1 MHGILQI
8 GIITF
13 FCHSLYVVFLRHSS
27 MKARKSMKKRFVSLL
42 VALSITLTFLPIG
55 AVAAPTNEIIQ
66 GNLKYT
72 VNNYTVN
79 DGGESVTV
87 SGISESTSE
96 KPTHLTI
103 ESSISSN
110 GKNYT
115 VTEIG
120 NWAFEE
126 WNTLTEVTLPHTVEI
141 IGFQAFFNCSNLT
154 NVTIPEGVRKIG
166 QIAFNGCSQLTS
178 ITIPGTIEVMTMAF
192 SGNTALSHVTLT
204 NGISE
209 ISSSAFEGCTGL
221 TEVEIPASVNEI
233 RQDAFNGCTN
243 LSDVKYNGHKTDW
256 DKVTVKTGNDTLTS
270 KVQYLCDINF
280 DLDGGTVNGSDTM
293 ATQTVYSNEKLGTA
307 KCYQNDQTFKIPIA
321 PQKEGY
327 TFLGWYQQDATAPT
341 DPAEYVASDNV
352 TFTAK
357 WSQIYDV
364 AFDANANG
372 DTVTR
377 MPSTQKVPE
386 TTTASLP
393 TITPQRTGYDFDG
406 WYTQAEGGT
415 KYTFTEAVSSNITL
429 YAHWNA
435 HSHTVTLENDEN
447 KETNSY
453 DYGSSVSV
461 PTPTKK
467 TGYNFNHWEV
477 TVPDGETAPSLNGPD
492 ENGNYS
498 FSMPDYD
505 IILTA
510 KWTQKDVI
518 DPDVDLKF
526 DAATGEVTSNN
537 PQVNADDII
546 NRKFYD
552 DKGNEV
558 PGEKLNDRG
567 LPMEP
572 GDYIVKVDVKETEKT
587 APANQITGNQIKWSY
602 NVPQEEEKVTYTL
615 SLLGG
620 IAKVNGKDTTI
631 NDNGDITI
639 EKGATVEVTF
649 DKSILSDAQTFDQWT
664 IKPASVLNA
673 VDPKAETITFTM
685 PGENVI
691 IEAMTKDASIEEE
704 PNILGTTLIIGTA
717 AAGTAVLAY
726 QTYQLGTEF
735 YLICTLPTGTAIPTN
750 RGELAELVWN
760 NAGKPEPA
768 AVLNANATE
777 TDKAITWAVENDLLK
792 AAKNNGETYEA
803 TDPVSR
809 TEVIKAWNQVQAFKK

>member
-1 MHGILQI
+1 
-8 GIITF
+8 
-13 FCHSLYVVFLRHSS
+13 
-27 MKARKSMKKRFVSLL
+27 MKKRFVSLL

-55 AVAAPTNEIIQ
+55 AVAAAPIKFTN

-72 VNNYTVN
+72 VNA
-79 DGGESVTV
+79 DGESVTV
-87 SGISESTSE
+87 SGTLRN
-96 KPTHLTI
+96 PTQLNI
-103 ESSISSN
+103 ESSILYN
-110 GKNYT
+110 GTNYT
-115 VTEIG
+115 VTKIAT
-120 NWAFEE
+120 WAFYDAR
-126 WNTLTEVTLPHTVEI
+126 NTLTEVTLPNTVDEI
-141 IGFQAFFNCSNLT
+141 EYQAFFNCSNLT
-154 NVTIPEGVRKIG
+154 KVIIPEGVRKIG
-166 QIAFNGCSQLTS
+166 QAAFYGCSQLTS
-178 ITIPGTIEVMTMAF
+178 ITIPSTITNMDTAF

-204 NGISE
+204 NGISN
-209 ISSSAFEGCTGL
+209 ISNMAFKGCTGL
-221 TEVEIPASVNEI
+221 AEIKVPISVEQICPG
-233 RQDAFNGCTN
+233 AFNGCTNLKRVLLEKNIKTINVNAFKDCTN
-243 LSDVKYNGHKTDW
+243 LSDVKYNGYKTDW
-256 DKVTVKTGNDTLTS
+256 DKVTVNTTGNDTLTN

-280 DLDGGTVNGSDTM
+280 DLNGGTINGSGTM
-293 ATQTVYSNEKLGTA
+293 DKQTVYSNEKLGTA
-307 KCYQNDQTFKIPIA
+307 SV
-321 PQKEGY
+321 
-327 TFLGWYQQDATAPT
+327 PT
-341 DPAEYVASDNV
+341 TP
-352 TFTAK
+352 
-357 WSQIYDV
+357 
-364 AFDANANG
+364 
-372 DTVTR
+372 
-377 MPSTQKVPE
+377 
-386 TTTASLP
+386 
-393 TITPQRTGYDFDG
+393 PQRTGYTFLG

-447 KETNSY
+447 KKTNSY

-505 IILTA
+505 ITLTA

-526 DAATGEVTSNN
+526 DAVTGEVTSNN
-537 PQVNADDII
+537 TQVNADDII

-567 LPMEP
+567 LPTEP
-572 GDYIVKVDVKETEKT
+572 GDYIVKVDVKETENT

-602 NVPQEEEKVTYTL
+602 NVPQKEEKVTYTL

-620 IAKVNGKDTTI
+620 IAKVNGKDATI

-673 VDPKAETITFTM
+673 VEPKAETITFTM

-735 YLICTLPTGTAIPTN
+735 YLICALPTGTAIPTN

-777 TDKAITWAVENDLLK
+777 TDKAIAWAVENDLLK

-809 TEVIKAWNQVQAFKK
+809 TEVIKAWNQVQTFKK

>member
-1 MHGILQI
+1 
-8 GIITF
+8 
-13 FCHSLYVVFLRHSS
+13 
-27 MKARKSMKKRFVSLL
+27 MKKRFVSLL
-42 VALSITLTFLPIG
+42 VALSITLTFLPMG
-55 AVAAPTNEIIQ
+55 AVAAAPIKFTD
-66 GNLKYT
+66 GNLIYT
-72 VNNYTVN
+72 VNA
-79 DGGESVTV
+79 DGQSVTV
-87 SGISESTSE
+87 SGTSGS
-96 KPTHLTI
+96 PTQLTI
-103 ESSISSN
+103 ESSISYKD
-110 GKNYT
+110 KNYT
-115 VTEIG
+115 VTKIAM
-120 NWAFEE
+120 WAF
-126 WNTLTEVTLPHTVEI
+126 NKCNSLTEVTIPNTVIEI
-141 IGFQAFFNCSNLT
+141 DYQAFYYCPNLKK
-154 NVTIPEGVRKIG
+154 VTIHEGVKTIG
-166 QIAFNGCSQLTS
+166 QTAFIGCTQLTS
-178 ITIPGTIEVMTMAF
+178 ITIPSTITDMDQAF

-204 NGISE
+204 NGISN
-209 ISSSAFEGCTGL
+209 ISNMAFKGCTGL
-221 TEVEIPASVNEI
+221 TEIKVPISVEQICPG
-233 RQDAFNGCTN
+233 AFNGCTNLKSVLLEKNIKIINVNAFKDCTN
-243 LSDVKYNGHKTDW
+243 LSDVKYNGYKTDW
-256 DKVTVKTGNDTLTS
+256 DKVTVNTTGNDTLTS

-280 DLDGGTVNGSDTM
+280 DLNGGTINGSGTM
-293 ATQTVYSNEKLGTA
+293 DKQTVYSNKKLGTA
-307 KCYQNDQTFKIPIA
+307 S
-321 PQKEGY
+321 
-327 TFLGWYQQDATAPT
+327 
-341 DPAEYVASDNV
+341 V
-352 TFTAK
+352 
-357 WSQIYDV
+357 
-364 AFDANANG
+364 
-372 DTVTR
+372 
-377 MPSTQKVPE
+377 
-386 TTTASLP
+386 P

-415 KYTFTEAVSSNITL
+415 KYTFTEAVSSNIIL

-447 KETNSY
+447 KKTNSY

-477 TVPDGETAPSLNGPD
+477 TVPDGETASSLNGPD

-505 IILTA
+505 ITLTA

-526 DAATGEVTSNN
+526 DAVTGEVTSNN
-537 PQVNADDII
+537 TQVNADDII

-567 LPMEP
+567 LPTEP
-572 GDYIVKVDVKETEKT
+572 GDYIVKVDVKETENT

-602 NVPQEEEKVTYTL
+602 NVPQKEEKVTYTL

-620 IAKVNGKDTTI
+620 IAKVNGKDATI

-673 VDPKAETITFTM
+673 VEPKAETITFTM

-735 YLICTLPTGTAIPTN
+735 YLICALPTGTAIPTT
-750 RGELAELVWN
+750 RGELAALVWN

-777 TDKAITWAVENDLLK
+777 TDKAIAWAVENDLLK

>member
-1 MHGILQI
+1 
-8 GIITF
+8 
-13 FCHSLYVVFLRHSS
+13 
-27 MKARKSMKKRFVSLL
+27 MKKRFVSLL
-42 VALSITLTFLPIG
+42 VALSITLTFLPMG

-79 DGGESVTV
+79 DDGESVTV
-87 SGISESTSE
+87 SGTSESTSE
-96 KPTHLTI
+96 KPTQLNI

-120 NWAFEE
+120 NWAFKE
-126 WNTLTEVTLPHTVEI
+126 WNTLTEVTLPNTVEI

-154 NVTIPEGVRKIG
+154 KVIIPEGVRKIG
-166 QIAFNGCSQLTS
+166 QNAFNGCSQLTS
-178 ITIPGTIEVMTMAF
+178 ITIPSTIENMNTAF

-209 ISSSAFEGCTGL
+209 ISYSAFEGCTGL
-221 TEVEIPASVNEI
+221 TEVEIPSSVNKI

-256 DKVTVKTGNDTLTS
+256 DKVTVETGNDTLTS
-270 KVQYLCDINF
+270 KVRYLCDINF
-280 DLDGGTVNGSDTM
+280 DLNGGTINGSGTIDK
-293 ATQTVYSNEKLGTA
+293 QTVYSNEKLGTA
-307 KCYQNDQTFKIPIA
+307 S
-321 PQKEGY
+321 
-327 TFLGWYQQDATAPT
+327 
-341 DPAEYVASDNV
+341 V
-352 TFTAK
+352 
-357 WSQIYDV
+357 
-364 AFDANANG
+364 
-372 DTVTR
+372 
-377 MPSTQKVPE
+377 
-386 TTTASLP
+386 P

-415 KYTFTEAVSSNITL
+415 KYTFTEAVSSNIIL

-447 KETNSY
+447 KKTNSY

-505 IILTA
+505 ITLTA

-526 DAATGEVTSNN
+526 DAVTGEVTSNN
-537 PQVNADDII
+537 TQVNADDII

-567 LPMEP
+567 LPTEP
-572 GDYIVKVDVKETEKT
+572 GDYIVKVDVKETENT

-602 NVPQEEEKVTYTL
+602 NVPQKEEKVTYTL

-620 IAKVNGKDTTI
+620 IAKVNGKDATI

-673 VDPKAETITFTM
+673 VEPKAETITFTM

-735 YLICTLPTGTAIPTN
+735 YLICALPTGTAIPTN

-777 TDKAITWAVENDLLK
+777 TDKAIAWAVENDLLK

>member
-13 FCHSLYVVFLRHSS
+13 FCHSLYVVFLRHQSL
-27 MKARKSMKKRFVSLL
+27 KAGKSMKKRFVSLL

-55 AVAAPTNEIIQ
+55 AVAAAPIKI

-72 VNNYTVN
+72 VNA
-79 DGGESVTV
+79 DGKSVTV
-87 SGISESTSE
+87 SGTSRNP
-96 KPTHLTI
+96 KQLTI
-103 ESSISSN
+103 ESSISDGN
-110 GKNYT
+110 GNSYT
-115 VTEIG
+115 VTKIG
-120 NWAFEE
+120 MGAF
-126 WNTLTEVTLPHTVEI
+126 NSTLEEVTLPPTLDEI
-141 IGFQAFFNCSNLT
+141 EDSAFFKCSSLT
-154 NVTIPEGVRKIG
+154 EITIPEGVTKIG
-166 QIAFNGCSQLTS
+166 TNAFYGCSQLTS
-178 ITIPGTIEVMTMAF
+178 ITIPSTIKNMDTAF
-192 SGNTALSHVTLT
+192 PSNPKLSQVTLT
-204 NGISE
+204 NGIYR
-209 ISSSAFEGCTGL
+209 ISSSAFKDCTGL
-221 TEVEIPASVNEI
+221 TEIKIPTSVYEICS
-233 RQDAFNGCTN
+233 DAFNGCTGLTSVTLEKGIN
-243 LSDVKYNGHKTDW
+243 IINRNAFKDCTKLNDVKYNGHKTDW
-256 DKVTVKTGNDTLTS
+256 ENVRVNIAGNDTLTS
-270 KVQYLCDINF
+270 RVQYLCDINF
-280 DLDGGTVNGSDTM
+280 DLNGGTINGSSTM

-307 KCYQNDQTFKIPIA
+307 KCYPNDQPFVVPTDPVR
-321 PQKEGY
+321 EGY
-327 TFLGWYQQDATAPT
+327 TFL
-341 DPAEYVASDNV
+341 
-352 TFTAK
+352 
-357 WSQIYDV
+357 
-364 AFDANANG
+364 
-372 DTVTR
+372 
-377 MPSTQKVPE
+377 
-386 TTTASLP
+386 
-393 TITPQRTGYDFDG
+393 G

-447 KETNSY
+447 KEMNSY

-505 IILTA
+505 ITLTA

-537 PQVNADDII
+537 TQVNADDII

-567 LPMEP
+567 LPTEP

-587 APANQITGNQIKWSY
+587 APANQVTGNQIKWSY
-602 NVPQEEEKVTYTL
+602 NVPQKEEKVTYTL

-735 YLICTLPTGTAIPTN
+735 YLICALPTGTAIPTN

-777 TDKAITWAVENDLLK
+777 TDKAIAWAVENDLLK

>member
-13 FCHSLYVVFLRHSS
+13 FCHSLYVVFLRHQS
-27 MKARKSMKKRFVSLL
+27 MKAGKSMKKRFVSLL

-55 AVAAPTNEIIQ
+55 AVAAAPIKI

-72 VNNYTVN
+72 VNA
-79 DGGESVTV
+79 DGKSVTV
-87 SGISESTSE
+87 SGTSRNP
-96 KPTHLTI
+96 KQLTI
-103 ESSISSN
+103 ESSISDGN
-110 GKNYT
+110 GNSYT
-115 VTEIG
+115 VTKIG
-120 NWAFEE
+120 MGAF
-126 WNTLTEVTLPHTVEI
+126 NSTLEEVTLPPTLDEI
-141 IGFQAFFNCSNLT
+141 EDSAFFKCSSLT
-154 NVTIPEGVRKIG
+154 EITIPEGVTKIG
-166 QIAFNGCSQLTS
+166 TNAFYGCSQLTS
-178 ITIPGTIEVMTMAF
+178 ITIPSTIKNMDTAF
-192 SGNTALSHVTLT
+192 PSNPKLSQVTLT
-204 NGISE
+204 NGIYR
-209 ISSSAFEGCTGL
+209 ISSSAFKDCTGL
-221 TEVEIPASVNEI
+221 TEIKIPTSVYEICS
-233 RQDAFNGCTN
+233 DAFNGCTGLTSVTLEKGIN
-243 LSDVKYNGHKTDW
+243 IINRNAFKDCTKLNDVKYNGHKTDW
-256 DKVTVKTGNDTLTS
+256 ENVRVNIAGNDTLTS
-270 KVQYLCDINF
+270 RVQYLCDINF
-280 DLDGGTVNGSDTM
+280 DLNGGTINGSSTM

-307 KCYQNDQTFKIPIA
+307 KCYPNDQPFVVPTDPVR
-321 PQKEGY
+321 EGY
-327 TFLGWYQQDATAPT
+327 TFL
-341 DPAEYVASDNV
+341 
-352 TFTAK
+352 
-357 WSQIYDV
+357 
-364 AFDANANG
+364 
-372 DTVTR
+372 
-377 MPSTQKVPE
+377 
-386 TTTASLP
+386 
-393 TITPQRTGYDFDG
+393 G

-505 IILTA
+505 ITLTA
-510 KWTQKDVI
+510 KWTQKNVI

-537 PQVNADDII
+537 AKVNADDII

-567 LPMEP
+567 LPTEP
-572 GDYIVKVDVKETEKT
+572 GDYIVKVDVKETENT

-602 NVPQEEEKVTYTL
+602 KVPQKEEKVTYTL

-631 NDNGDITI
+631 NDNGNITI

-735 YLICTLPTGTAIPTN
+735 YLICALPTGTAIPTN

>member
-13 FCHSLYVVFLRHSS
+13 FCHSLYVVFLRHQS
-27 MKARKSMKKRFVSLL
+27 MKAGKSMKKRFVSLL

-55 AVAAPTNEIIQ
+55 AVAATKITKE
-66 GNLKYT
+66 NLKYT
-72 VNNYTVN
+72 VNA
-79 DGGESVTV
+79 DGKSVTV
-87 SGISESTSE
+87 SGTSRNP
-96 KPTHLTI
+96 KQLTI
-103 ESSISSN
+103 ESSISDGN
-110 GKNYT
+110 GNSYT
-115 VTEIG
+115 VTKIG
-120 NWAFEE
+120 MGAF
-126 WNTLTEVTLPHTVEI
+126 NSTLEEVTLPPTLDEI
-141 IGFQAFFNCSNLT
+141 EDSAFFKCSSLT
-154 NVTIPEGVRKIG
+154 EITIPEGVTKIG
-166 QIAFNGCSQLTS
+166 TNAFYGCSQLTS
-178 ITIPGTIEVMTMAF
+178 ITIPSTIKNMDTAF
-192 SGNTALSHVTLT
+192 PSNPKLSQVTLT
-204 NGISE
+204 NGIYR
-209 ISSSAFEGCTGL
+209 ISSSAFKDCTGL
-221 TEVEIPASVNEI
+221 TEIKIPTSVYEICS
-233 RQDAFNGCTN
+233 DAFNGCTGLTSVTLEKGIN
-243 LSDVKYNGHKTDW
+243 IINRNAFKDCTKLNDVKYNGHKTDW
-256 DKVTVKTGNDTLTS
+256 ENVRVNIAGNDTLTS

-280 DLDGGTVNGSDTM
+280 DLNGGTINGSSTM

-307 KCYQNDQTFKIPIA
+307 KCYPNGQPFVVPSDPVR
-321 PQKEGY
+321 EGY
-327 TFLGWYQQDATAPT
+327 TFL
-341 DPAEYVASDNV
+341 
-352 TFTAK
+352 
-357 WSQIYDV
+357 
-364 AFDANANG
+364 
-372 DTVTR
+372 
-377 MPSTQKVPE
+377 
-386 TTTASLP
+386 
-393 TITPQRTGYDFDG
+393 G

-447 KETNSY
+447 KKTNSY

-505 IILTA
+505 ITLTA

-526 DAATGEVTSNN
+526 DAVTGEVTSNTAN
-537 PQVNADDII
+537 INADDII
-546 NRKFYD
+546 NKKFYD
-552 DKGNEV
+552 EKGNEV
-558 PGEKLNDRG
+558 PSEKLNDRG
-567 LPMEP
+567 LPTEP
-572 GDYIVKVDVKETEKT
+572 GDYIVKVDVKETENT
-587 APANQITGNQIKWSY
+587 APANQVTGHQIKWSY
-602 NVPQEEEKVTYTL
+602 NVPQKEEKVTYTL

-664 IKPASVLNA
+664 IKPASVLNS

-777 TDKAITWAVENDLLK
+777 TDKAIAWAVENDLLK

-809 TEVIKAWNQVQAFKK
+809 TEVIKTWNQVQAFKK

>member
-13 FCHSLYVVFLRHSS
+13 FCHSLYVVFLRHQS
-27 MKARKSMKKRFVSLL
+27 MKAGKSMKKRFVSLL

-55 AVAAPTNEIIQ
+55 AVAATPIKI

-72 VNNYTVN
+72 VNA
-79 DGGESVTV
+79 DGESVTV
-87 SGISESTSE
+87 SGTSGN
-96 KPTHLTI
+96 PTQLNI

-110 GKNYT
+110 GRNYT
-115 VTEIG
+115 VTEIAT
-120 NWAFEE
+120 WAFNKC
-126 WNTLTEVTLPHTVEI
+126 NTLTEVTLPNTVDEI
-141 IGFQAFFNCSNLT
+141 GYQAFFNCSNLT
-154 NVTIPEGVRKIG
+154 NVTIPEGVTKIG
-166 QIAFNGCSQLTS
+166 QAAFYGCSQLTS
-178 ITIPGTIEVMTMAF
+178 ITIPSTITDMDTAF
-192 SGNTALSHVTLT
+192 SGNTALSQVTLT
-204 NGISE
+204 NGIPK
-209 ISSSAFEGCTGL
+209 ISSHAFERCTEL
-221 TEVEIPASVNEI
+221 REIKVPISVDEI
-233 RQDAFNGCTN
+233 CPFAFNGCTN
-243 LSDVKYNGHKTDW
+243 LKSVLLEKNINIINSNAFKDCTELNDVKYNGYKADW
-256 DKVTVKTGNDTLTS
+256 DKVTVNKTGNDTLTR

-280 DLDGGTVNGSDTM
+280 DLNGGTINGSDTM
-293 ATQTVYSNEKLGTA
+293 ETQTVYSNEKLGTA
-307 KCYQNDQTFKIPIA
+307 KCYPNGQPFVVPTDPVR
-321 PQKEGY
+321 EGY
-327 TFLGWYQQDATAPT
+327 TFL
-341 DPAEYVASDNV
+341 
-352 TFTAK
+352 
-357 WSQIYDV
+357 
-364 AFDANANG
+364 
-372 DTVTR
+372 
-377 MPSTQKVPE
+377 
-386 TTTASLP
+386 
-393 TITPQRTGYDFDG
+393 G

-505 IILTA
+505 ITLTA

-537 PQVNADDII
+537 TQVNADDII

-567 LPMEP
+567 LPTEP
-572 GDYIVKVDVKETEKT
+572 GDYIVKVDVKETENT

-735 YLICTLPTGTAIPTN
+735 YLICALPTGTAIPTN

-777 TDKAITWAVENDLLK
+777 TDKAIAWAVENDLLK

>member
-13 FCHSLYVVFLRHSS
+13 FCHSLYVVFLRHQS
-27 MKARKSMKKRFVSLL
+27 MKAGKSMKKRFVSLL

-55 AVAAPTNEIIQ
+55 AVAATPIKI

-72 VNNYTVN
+72 VNA
-79 DGGESVTV
+79 DGESVTV
-87 SGISESTSE
+87 SGTSGN
-96 KPTHLTI
+96 PTQLNI

-110 GKNYT
+110 GRNYT
-115 VTEIG
+115 VTEIAT
-120 NWAFEE
+120 WAFNKC
-126 WNTLTEVTLPHTVEI
+126 NTLTEVTLPNTVDEI
-141 IGFQAFFNCSNLT
+141 GYQAFFNCSNLT
-154 NVTIPEGVRKIG
+154 NVTIPEGVTKIG
-166 QIAFNGCSQLTS
+166 QAAFYGCSQLTS
-178 ITIPGTIEVMTMAF
+178 ITIPSTITDMDTAF
-192 SGNTALSHVTLT
+192 SGNTALSQVTLT
-204 NGISE
+204 NGIPK
-209 ISSSAFEGCTGL
+209 ISSHAFERCTEL
-221 TEVEIPASVNEI
+221 REIKVPISVDEI
-233 RQDAFNGCTN
+233 CPFAFNGCTN
-243 LSDVKYNGHKTDW
+243 LKSVLLEKNINIINSNAFKDCTELNDVKYNGYKADW
-256 DKVTVKTGNDTLTS
+256 DKVTVNKTGNDTLTR

-280 DLDGGTVNGSDTM
+280 DLNGGTINGSDTM
-293 ATQTVYSNEKLGTA
+293 ETQTVYSNEKLGTA
-307 KCYQNDQTFKIPIA
+307 KCYPNGQPFVVPTDPVR
-321 PQKEGY
+321 EGY
-327 TFLGWYQQDATAPT
+327 TFL
-341 DPAEYVASDNV
+341 
-352 TFTAK
+352 
-357 WSQIYDV
+357 
-364 AFDANANG
+364 
-372 DTVTR
+372 
-377 MPSTQKVPE
+377 
-386 TTTASLP
+386 
-393 TITPQRTGYDFDG
+393 G

-505 IILTA
+505 ITLTA

-537 PQVNADDII
+537 TQVNADDII

-552 DKGNEV
+552 DKENEV

-567 LPMEP
+567 LPTEP
-572 GDYIVKVDVKETEKT
+572 GDYIVKVDVKETENT

-639 EKGATVEVTF
+639 EKGATVEVAF

-735 YLICTLPTGTAIPTN
+735 YLICALPTGTAIPTN

-777 TDKAITWAVENDLLK
+777 TDKAIAWAVENDLLK

>member
-1 MHGILQI
+1 
-8 GIITF
+8 
-13 FCHSLYVVFLRHSS
+13 
-27 MKARKSMKKRFVSLL
+27 MKKRFISLL
-42 VALSITLTFLPIG
+42 VALSITLTFLPMG
-55 AVAAPTNEIIQ
+55 AVAATKITK
-66 GNLKYT
+66 GNLKYI
-72 VNNYTVN
+72 VNA
-79 DGGESVTV
+79 DGKSVTV
-87 SGISESTSE
+87 SGTSG
-96 KPTHLTI
+96 KPTQLTI
-103 ESSISSN
+103 ESSISDN
-110 GKNYT
+110 GTNYT
-115 VTEIG
+115 VTKIAM
-120 NWAFEE
+120 WAF
-126 WNTLTEVTLPHTVEI
+126 NKCNSLTEVTIPNTVIEI
-141 IGFQAFFNCSNLT
+141 DYQAFYYCPNLKK
-154 NVTIPEGVRKIG
+154 VTIHEGVKTIG
-166 QIAFNGCSQLTS
+166 QTAFIGCTQLTS
-178 ITIPGTIEVMTMAF
+178 ITIPDTIKNMDQAF

-204 NGISE
+204 NGISN
-209 ISSSAFEGCTGL
+209 ISNMAFKGCTGL
-221 TEVEIPASVNEI
+221 TEIKVPISVEQICPG
-233 RQDAFNGCTN
+233 AFNGCTNLKSVLLEKNIKTINVNAFKDCTN
-243 LSDVKYNGHKTDW
+243 LSDVKYNGYKTDW
-256 DKVTVKTGNDTLTS
+256 DRVTVNTTGNDTLTS
-270 KVQYLCDINF
+270 KVQYLCDITF
-280 DLDGGTVNGSDTM
+280 DLNGGTINGSDTM

-307 KCYQNDQTFKIPIA
+307 SV
-321 PQKEGY
+321 
-327 TFLGWYQQDATAPT
+327 PT
-341 DPAEYVASDNV
+341 TP
-352 TFTAK
+352 
-357 WSQIYDV
+357 
-364 AFDANANG
+364 
-372 DTVTR
+372 
-377 MPSTQKVPE
+377 
-386 TTTASLP
+386 
-393 TITPQRTGYDFDG
+393 PQRTGYDFDG

-415 KYTFTEAVSSNITL
+415 KYTFTEAVSSNIIL

-435 HSHTVTLENDEN
+435 HSHTVTLKNDEN
-447 KETNSY
+447 KKTNSY

-505 IILTA
+505 ITLTA

-526 DAATGEVTSNN
+526 DAVTGEVTSNN
-537 PQVNADDII
+537 TQVNADDII

-558 PGEKLNDRG
+558 LGEKLNDRG
-567 LPMEP
+567 LPTEP
-572 GDYIVKVDVKETEKT
+572 GDYIVKVDVKETENT
-587 APANQITGNQIKWSY
+587 APANQVTGNQIKWSY
-602 NVPQEEEKVTYTL
+602 NVPQKEEKVTYTL

-620 IAKVNGKDTTI
+620 IAKVNGKDATI

-664 IKPASVLNA
+664 IKPASVLSA
-673 VDPKAETITFTM
+673 VEPKAETITFTM

-735 YLICTLPTGTAIPTN
+735 YLICALPTGTAIPTN
-750 RGELAELVWN
+750 RGELAALVWN

-777 TDKAITWAVENDLLK
+777 TDKAIAWAVENDLLK

>member
-1 MHGILQI
+1 
-8 GIITF
+8 
-13 FCHSLYVVFLRHSS
+13 
-27 MKARKSMKKRFVSLL
+27 MKKRLVSLL
-42 VALSITLTFLPIG
+42 LAFSMMLTFLPVG
-55 AVAAPTNEIIQ
+55 AMAATTITQ

-72 VNNYTVN
+72 INP
-79 DGGESVTV
+79 DGKSVTV
-87 SGISESTSE
+87 SGKKGS
-96 KPTHLTI
+96 PTELTI
-103 ESSISSN
+103 ESSISDDNDIS
-110 GKNYT
+110 YT
-115 VTEIG
+115 VTKIADMVFASCSSLTQVTIPSTVKEIG
-120 NWAFEE
+120 Y
-126 WNTLTEVTLPHTVEI
+126 
-141 IGFQAFFNCSNLT
+141 QAFWGCSNLVK
-154 NVTIPEGVRKIG
+154 VTIPEGVTTIG
-166 QIAFNGCSQLTS
+166 QTAFTKCTQLTS
-178 ITIPGTIEVMTMAF
+178 ITIPSTITNMEWAF
-192 SGNTALSHVTLT
+192 SGDPALSQVTLT
-204 NGISE
+204 NGIPR
-209 ISSSAFEGCTGL
+209 ISSYAFSGCTSL
-221 TEVEIPASVNEI
+221 TQVKIPASVDEVCPS
-233 RQDAFNGCTN
+233 AFNGCTN
-243 LSDVKYNGHKTDW
+243 LKSVTLEKGIRIININAFNNCSKLTDVKYNGYKTDW
-256 DKVTVKTGNDTLTS
+256 EKVRVNTTGNDTLTS

-280 DLDGGTVNGSDTM
+280 DLDGGTINGSDTM
-293 ATQTVYSNEKLGTA
+293 ATQTVYSNEELGTA
-307 KCYQNDQTFKIPIA
+307 KCYPNDQPFVVPTDPVR
-321 PQKEGY
+321 EGY
-327 TFLGWYQQDATAPT
+327 TFL
-341 DPAEYVASDNV
+341 
-352 TFTAK
+352 
-357 WSQIYDV
+357 
-364 AFDANANG
+364 
-372 DTVTR
+372 
-377 MPSTQKVPE
+377 
-386 TTTASLP
+386 
-393 TITPQRTGYDFDG
+393 G

-447 KETNSY
+447 KKTDSY

-505 IILTA
+505 ITLTA

-537 PQVNADDII
+537 AKVNADDII

-567 LPMEP
+567 LPTEP
-572 GDYIVKVDVKETEKT
+572 GDYIVKVDVKETENT

-602 NVPQEEEKVTYTL
+602 NVPQKEEKVTYTL

-735 YLICTLPTGTAIPTN
+735 YLICALPTGTAIPTN

-777 TDKAITWAVENDLLK
+777 TDKAIAWAVENDLLK

-803 TDPVSR
+803 TDSVSR

>member
-13 FCHSLYVVFLRHSS
+13 FCHSLYVVFLRHQS
-27 MKARKSMKKRFVSLL
+27 MKAGKSMKKRFVSLL

-55 AVAAPTNEIIQ
+55 AVAATPIRI

-72 VNNYTVN
+72 VNA
-79 DGGESVTV
+79 DGESVTV
-87 SGISESTSE
+87 SGTSGN
-96 KPTHLTI
+96 PTQLNI

-110 GKNYT
+110 GRNYT
-115 VTEIG
+115 VTEIAT
-120 NWAFEE
+120 WAFNKC
-126 WNTLTEVTLPHTVEI
+126 NTLTEVTLPNTVDEI
-141 IGFQAFFNCSNLT
+141 GYQAFFNCSNLT
-154 NVTIPEGVRKIG
+154 NVTIPEGVTKIG
-166 QIAFNGCSQLTS
+166 QAAFYGCSQLTS
-178 ITIPGTIEVMTMAF
+178 ITIPSTITDMDTAF
-192 SGNTALSHVTLT
+192 SGNTALSQVTLT
-204 NGISE
+204 NGIPK
-209 ISSSAFEGCTGL
+209 ISSHAFERCTELREIKVPISVDEICPFAFNGCTGL
-221 TEVEIPASVNEI
+221 TSVTLEKGINI
-233 RQDAFNGCTN
+233 INSNAFKDCTELN
-243 LSDVKYNGHKTDW
+243 DVKYNGYKTDW
-256 DKVTVKTGNDTLTS
+256 EKVRVNNAGNDTLTS

-280 DLDGGTVNGSDTM
+280 DLDGGTINGSDTM

-307 KCYQNDQTFKIPIA
+307 KCYPNDQPFVVPTDPVR
-321 PQKEGY
+321 EGY
-327 TFLGWYQQDATAPT
+327 TFLGWY
-341 DPAEYVASDNV
+341 
-352 TFTAK
+352 
-357 WSQIYDV
+357 
-364 AFDANANG
+364 
-372 DTVTR
+372 
-377 MPSTQKVPE
+377 
-386 TTTASLP
+386 
-393 TITPQRTGYDFDG
+393 
-406 WYTQAEGGT
+406 TQAEGGI

-526 DAATGEVTSNN
+526 DAVTGEVTSNN
-537 PQVNADDII
+537 AKVNADDII
-546 NRKFYD
+546 NKKFYD

-567 LPMEP
+567 LPTEP
-572 GDYIVKVDVKETEKT
+572 GDYIVKVDVKETENT
-587 APANQITGNQIKWSY
+587 APANQVTGNQIKWSY
-602 NVPQEEEKVTYTL
+602 NVPQKEEKVTYTL

-685 PGENVI
+685 PGENDI

-735 YLICTLPTGTAIPTN
+735 YLICALPTGTAIPTN

-777 TDKAITWAVENDLLK
+777 TDKAIAWAVENDLLK

>member
-13 FCHSLYVVFLRHSS
+13 FCHSLYVVFLRRQS
-27 MKARKSMKKRFVSLL
+27 MKAGKSMKKRFVSLL

-55 AVAAPTNEIIQ
+55 AVAATPIRI

-72 VNNYTVN
+72 VNA
-79 DGGESVTV
+79 DGESVTV
-87 SGISESTSE
+87 SGTSGN
-96 KPTHLTI
+96 PTQLNI

-110 GKNYT
+110 GRNYT
-115 VTEIG
+115 VTEIAT
-120 NWAFEE
+120 WAFNKC
-126 WNTLTEVTLPHTVEI
+126 NTLTEVTLPNTVDEI
-141 IGFQAFFNCSNLT
+141 GYQAFFNCSNLT
-154 NVTIPEGVRKIG
+154 NVTIPEGVTKIG
-166 QIAFNGCSQLTS
+166 QAAFYGCSQLTS
-178 ITIPGTIEVMTMAF
+178 ITIPSTITDMDTAF
-192 SGNTALSHVTLT
+192 SGNTALSQVTLT
-204 NGISE
+204 NGIPK
-209 ISSSAFEGCTGL
+209 ISSHAFERCTELREIKVPISVDEICPFAFNGCTGL
-221 TEVEIPASVNEI
+221 TSVTLEKGINI
-233 RQDAFNGCTN
+233 INSNAFKDCTELN
-243 LSDVKYNGHKTDW
+243 DVKYNGYKTDW
-256 DKVTVKTGNDTLTS
+256 EKVRVNNAGNDTLTS

-280 DLDGGTVNGSDTM
+280 DLDGGTINGSDTM

-307 KCYQNDQTFKIPIA
+307 KCYPNDQPFVVPTDPVR
-321 PQKEGY
+321 EGY
-327 TFLGWYQQDATAPT
+327 TFLGWY
-341 DPAEYVASDNV
+341 
-352 TFTAK
+352 
-357 WSQIYDV
+357 
-364 AFDANANG
+364 
-372 DTVTR
+372 
-377 MPSTQKVPE
+377 
-386 TTTASLP
+386 
-393 TITPQRTGYDFDG
+393 
-406 WYTQAEGGT
+406 TQAEGGI

-526 DAATGEVTSNN
+526 DAVTGEVTSNN
-537 PQVNADDII
+537 AKVNADDII
-546 NRKFYD
+546 NKKFYD

-567 LPMEP
+567 LPTEP
-572 GDYIVKVDVKETEKT
+572 GDYIVKVDVKETENT
-587 APANQITGNQIKWSY
+587 APANQVTGNQIKWSY
-602 NVPQEEEKVTYTL
+602 NVPQKEEKVTYTL

-735 YLICTLPTGTAIPTN
+735 YLICALPTGTAIPTN

-777 TDKAITWAVENDLLK
+777 TDKAIAWAVENDLLK

>member
-13 FCHSLYVVFLRHSS
+13 FCHSLYVVFLRHQS
-27 MKARKSMKKRFVSLL
+27 MKAGKSMKKRFVSLL

-55 AVAAPTNEIIQ
+55 AVAAAPIKI

-72 VNNYTVN
+72 VNA
-79 DGGESVTV
+79 DGKSVTV
-87 SGISESTSE
+87 SGTSRNP
-96 KPTHLTI
+96 KQLTI
-103 ESSISSN
+103 ESSISDGN
-110 GKNYT
+110 GNSYT
-115 VTEIG
+115 VTKIG
-120 NWAFEE
+120 MGAF
-126 WNTLTEVTLPHTVEI
+126 NSTLEEVTLPPTLDEI
-141 IGFQAFFNCSNLT
+141 EDSAFFKCSSLT
-154 NVTIPEGVRKIG
+154 EITIPEGVTKIG
-166 QIAFNGCSQLTS
+166 TNAFYGCSQLTS
-178 ITIPGTIEVMTMAF
+178 ITIPSTIKNMDTAF
-192 SGNTALSHVTLT
+192 PSNPKLSQVTLT
-204 NGISE
+204 NGIYR
-209 ISSSAFEGCTGL
+209 ISSSAFKDCTGL
-221 TEVEIPASVNEI
+221 TEIKIPTSVYEICS
-233 RQDAFNGCTN
+233 DAFNGCTGLTSVTLEKGIN
-243 LSDVKYNGHKTDW
+243 IINRNAFKDCTKLNDVKYNGHKTDW
-256 DKVTVKTGNDTLTS
+256 ENVRVNIAGNDTLTS
-270 KVQYLCDINF
+270 RVQYLCDINF
-280 DLDGGTVNGSDTM
+280 DLNGGTINGSSTM

-307 KCYQNDQTFKIPIA
+307 KCYPNDQPFVVPTDPVR
-321 PQKEGY
+321 EGY
-327 TFLGWYQQDATAPT
+327 TFL
-341 DPAEYVASDNV
+341 
-352 TFTAK
+352 
-357 WSQIYDV
+357 
-364 AFDANANG
+364 
-372 DTVTR
+372 
-377 MPSTQKVPE
+377 
-386 TTTASLP
+386 
-393 TITPQRTGYDFDG
+393 G

-447 KETNSY
+447 KEMNSY

-505 IILTA
+505 ITLTA

-526 DAATGEVTSNN
+526 DAVTGEVTSNN
-537 PQVNADDII
+537 TQVNADDII

-567 LPMEP
+567 LPTEP

-587 APANQITGNQIKWSY
+587 APANQVTGNQIKWSY
-602 NVPQEEEKVTYTL
+602 NVPQKEEKVTYTL

-735 YLICTLPTGTAIPTN
+735 YLICALPTGTAIPTN

-777 TDKAITWAVENDLLK
+777 TDKAIAWAVENDLLK

>member
-1 MHGILQI
+1 ME
-8 GIITF
+8 
-13 FCHSLYVVFLRHSS
+13 
-27 MKARKSMKKRFVSLL
+27 KRFVSLL
-42 VALSITLTFLPIG
+42 VALSITLTFLPMG
-55 AVAAPTNEIIQ
+55 AVAATKITQ
-66 GNLKYT
+66 GNLIYR
-72 VNNYTVN
+72 VNA
-79 DGGESVTV
+79 DGESVTV
-87 SGISESTSE
+87 SGTSGS
-96 KPTHLTI
+96 PTQLTI
-103 ESSISSN
+103 ESSISDK

-115 VTEIG
+115 VTKIAM
-120 NWAFEE
+120 WAFNNAR
-126 WNTLTEVTLPHTVEI
+126 NTLTEVTLPNTVDEI
-141 IGFQAFFNCSNLT
+141 GSQAFFNCSNLT
-154 NVTIPEGVRKIG
+154 KVIIPEGVRKIG
-166 QIAFNGCSQLTS
+166 QAAFYGCSQLTS
-178 ITIPGTIEVMTMAF
+178 ITIPSTITNMDTAF

-204 NGISE
+204 NGISK
-209 ISSSAFEGCTGL
+209 ISSSAFKGCTGL
-221 TEVEIPASVNEI
+221 TEIKVPISMNEI
-233 RQDAFNGCTN
+233 CSDAFNGCTSLKSVLLEKN
-243 LSDVKYNGHKTDW
+243 INIINSNAFKDCTELNDVKYNGYKTDW
-256 DKVTVKTGNDTLTS
+256 EKVRVNNAGNDTLTS

-280 DLDGGTVNGSDTM
+280 DLNGGTINGSGTM
-293 ATQTVYSNEKLGTA
+293 DKQTVYSNEKLGTA
-307 KCYQNDQTFKIPIA
+307 S
-321 PQKEGY
+321 
-327 TFLGWYQQDATAPT
+327 
-341 DPAEYVASDNV
+341 V
-352 TFTAK
+352 
-357 WSQIYDV
+357 
-364 AFDANANG
+364 
-372 DTVTR
+372 
-377 MPSTQKVPE
+377 
-386 TTTASLP
+386 P

-415 KYTFTEAVSSNITL
+415 KYTFTEAVSSNIIL

-435 HSHTVTLENDEN
+435 HSHTVTLENNEN
-447 KETNSY
+447 KKTNSY

-505 IILTA
+505 ITLTA

-526 DAATGEVTSNN
+526 DAVTGEVTSNN
-537 PQVNADDII
+537 TQVNADDII

-567 LPMEP
+567 LPTEP
-572 GDYIVKVDVKETEKT
+572 GDYIVKVDVKETENT
-587 APANQITGNQIKWSY
+587 APANQVTGNQIKWSY
-602 NVPQEEEKVTYTL
+602 NVPQKEEKVTYTL

-620 IAKVNGKDTTI
+620 IAKVNGKDATI

-664 IKPASVLNA
+664 IKPASVLSA
-673 VDPKAETITFTM
+673 VEPKAETITFTM

-735 YLICTLPTGTAIPTN
+735 YLICALPTGTAIPTN

-777 TDKAITWAVENDLLK
+777 TDKAIAWAVENDLLK

>member
-13 FCHSLYVVFLRHSS
+13 FCHSLYVVFLRHQS
-27 MKARKSMKKRFVSLL
+27 MKAGKSMKKRFVSLL

-55 AVAAPTNEIIQ
+55 AVAAAPIKFTDR
-66 GNLKYT
+66 NLKYT
-72 VNNYTVN
+72 VNA
-79 DGGESVTV
+79 DGKSVTV
-87 SGISESTSE
+87 SGTSRNP
-96 KPTHLTI
+96 KQLTI
-103 ESSISSN
+103 ESSISDGN
-110 GKNYT
+110 GKSYT
-115 VTEIG
+115 VTKIG
-120 NWAFEE
+120 MGAF
-126 WNTLTEVTLPHTVEI
+126 NSTLEEVTLPPTLDEI
-141 IGFQAFFNCSNLT
+141 EDSAFFKCSSLT
-154 NVTIPEGVRKIG
+154 EITIPEGVTKIG
-166 QIAFNGCSQLTS
+166 TNAFYGCSQLTS
-178 ITIPGTIEVMTMAF
+178 ITIPSTIKNMDTAF
-192 SGNTALSHVTLT
+192 PSNPKLSQVTLT
-204 NGISE
+204 NGIYR
-209 ISSSAFEGCTGL
+209 ISSSAFKDCTGL
-221 TEVEIPASVNEI
+221 TEIKIPTSVYEICS
-233 RQDAFNGCTN
+233 DAFNGCTGLTSVTLEKGIN
-243 LSDVKYNGHKTDW
+243 IINRNAFKDCTKLNDVKYNGHKTDW
-256 DKVTVKTGNDTLTS
+256 ENVRVNIAGNDTLTS

-280 DLDGGTVNGSDTM
+280 DLNGGTINGSSTM

-307 KCYQNDQTFKIPIA
+307 KCYPNDQPFVVPTDPVR
-321 PQKEGY
+321 EGY
-327 TFLGWYQQDATAPT
+327 TFL
-341 DPAEYVASDNV
+341 
-352 TFTAK
+352 
-357 WSQIYDV
+357 
-364 AFDANANG
+364 
-372 DTVTR
+372 
-377 MPSTQKVPE
+377 
-386 TTTASLP
+386 
-393 TITPQRTGYDFDG
+393 G

-447 KETNSY
+447 KKTNSY

-505 IILTA
+505 ITLTA

-537 PQVNADDII
+537 AKVNADDII
-546 NRKFYD
+546 NKEFYD
-552 DKGNEV
+552 EKGNEV
-558 PGEKLNDRG
+558 PSEKLNDRG
-567 LPMEP
+567 LPTEP
-572 GDYIVKVDVKETEKT
+572 GDYIVKVDVKETENT

-602 NVPQEEEKVTYTL
+602 KVPQKEEKVTYTL

-639 EKGATVEVTF
+639 EKDATVEVTF

-735 YLICTLPTGTAIPTN
+735 YLICALPTGTAIPTN

-768 AVLNANATE
+768 AVLNATATE
-777 TDKAITWAVENDLLK
+777 TDKAIAWAVENDLLK

>member
-1 MHGILQI
+1 
-8 GIITF
+8 
-13 FCHSLYVVFLRHSS
+13 
-27 MKARKSMKKRFVSLL
+27 MKKRFVSLL

-55 AVAAPTNEIIQ
+55 AVAAAPIKFTN

-72 VNNYTVN
+72 VNA
-79 DGGESVTV
+79 DGESVTV
-87 SGISESTSE
+87 SGTLRN
-96 KPTHLTI
+96 PTQLNI
-103 ESSISSN
+103 ESSILYN
-110 GKNYT
+110 GTNYT
-115 VTEIG
+115 VTKIAT
-120 NWAFEE
+120 WAFYDAR
-126 WNTLTEVTLPHTVEI
+126 NTLTEVTLPNTVDEI
-141 IGFQAFFNCSNLT
+141 EYQAFFNCSNLT
-154 NVTIPEGVRKIG
+154 KVIIPEGVRKIG
-166 QIAFNGCSQLTS
+166 QAAFYGCSQLTS
-178 ITIPGTIEVMTMAF
+178 ITIPSTITNMDTAF

-204 NGISE
+204 NGISK
-209 ISSSAFEGCTGL
+209 ISSNAFERCTGL
-221 TEVEIPASVNEI
+221 TEVEIPASVDQI
-233 RQDAFNGCTN
+233 CPFAFNGCTNLKRVLLEKNIKTINVNAFKDCTN
-243 LSDVKYNGHKTDW
+243 LSDVKYNGYKTDW
-256 DKVTVKTGNDTLTS
+256 DKVTVNTTGNDTLTS

-280 DLDGGTVNGSDTM
+280 DLNGGTINGSGTM
-293 ATQTVYSNEKLGTA
+293 DKQTVYSNEKLGTA
-307 KCYQNDQTFKIPIA
+307 
-321 PQKEGY
+321 
-327 TFLGWYQQDATAPT
+327 
-341 DPAEYVASDNV
+341 NV
-352 TFTAK
+352 
-357 WSQIYDV
+357 
-364 AFDANANG
+364 
-372 DTVTR
+372 
-377 MPSTQKVPE
+377 
-386 TTTASLP
+386 P

-415 KYTFTEAVSSNITL
+415 KYTFTEAVSSNIIL

-505 IILTA
+505 ITLTA

-526 DAATGEVTSNN
+526 DAVTGEVTSNN
-537 PQVNADDII
+537 TQVNADDII

-567 LPMEP
+567 LPTEP
-572 GDYIVKVDVKETEKT
+572 GDYIVKVDVKETENT

-602 NVPQEEEKVTYTL
+602 NVPQKEEKVTYTL

-620 IAKVNGKDTTI
+620 IAKVNGKDATI

-673 VDPKAETITFTM
+673 VEPKAETITFTM

-735 YLICTLPTGTAIPTN
+735 YLICALPTGTAIPTT

-777 TDKAITWAVENDLLK
+777 TDKAIAWAVENDLLK

>member
-1 MHGILQI
+1 
-8 GIITF
+8 
-13 FCHSLYVVFLRHSS
+13 
-27 MKARKSMKKRFVSLL
+27 MKKRFISLL
-42 VALSITLTFLPIG
+42 VALSITLTFLPMG
-55 AVAAPTNEIIQ
+55 AVAATKITK
-66 GNLKYT
+66 GNLKYI
-72 VNNYTVN
+72 VNA
-79 DGGESVTV
+79 DGKSVTV
-87 SGISESTSE
+87 SGTSG
-96 KPTHLTI
+96 KPTQLTI
-103 ESSISSN
+103 ESSISDN
-110 GKNYT
+110 GTNYT
-115 VTEIG
+115 VTKIAT
-120 NWAFEE
+120 WAFNAC
-126 WNTLTEVTLPHTVEI
+126 NTLTEVTLPNTVDEI
-141 IGFQAFFNCSNLT
+141 GYQAFFNCSNLT
-154 NVTIPEGVRKIG
+154 KVIIPEGVRKIG
-166 QIAFNGCSQLTS
+166 QAAFYGCSQLTS
-178 ITIPGTIEVMTMAF
+178 ITIPSTITNMDTAF

-204 NGISE
+204 NGISK
-209 ISSSAFEGCTGL
+209 ISSNAFKGCTGL
-221 TEVEIPASVNEI
+221 TEVEIPASVDQI
-233 RQDAFNGCTN
+233 CPFAFNGCTNLKRVLLEKNIKTINVNAFKDCTN
-243 LSDVKYNGHKTDW
+243 LSDVKYNGYKTDW
-256 DKVTVKTGNDTLTS
+256 DRVTVNTTGNDTLTS
-270 KVQYLCDINF
+270 KVQYLCDITF
-280 DLDGGTVNGSDTM
+280 DLNGGTINGSDTM

-307 KCYQNDQTFKIPIA
+307 SV
-321 PQKEGY
+321 
-327 TFLGWYQQDATAPT
+327 PT
-341 DPAEYVASDNV
+341 TP
-352 TFTAK
+352 
-357 WSQIYDV
+357 
-364 AFDANANG
+364 
-372 DTVTR
+372 
-377 MPSTQKVPE
+377 
-386 TTTASLP
+386 
-393 TITPQRTGYDFDG
+393 PQRTGYDFDG

-447 KETNSY
+447 KKTNSY

-505 IILTA
+505 ITLTA

-526 DAATGEVTSNN
+526 DAVTGEVTSNN
-537 PQVNADDII
+537 TQVNADDII

-567 LPMEP
+567 LPTEP
-572 GDYIVKVDVKETEKT
+572 GDYIVKVDVKETENT

-602 NVPQEEEKVTYTL
+602 NVPQKEEKVTYTL

-620 IAKVNGKDTTI
+620 IAKVNGKDATI

-664 IKPASVLNA
+664 IKPASVLSA
-673 VDPKAETITFTM
+673 VEPKAETITFTM

-735 YLICTLPTGTAIPTN
+735 YLICALPTGTAIPTN

-777 TDKAITWAVENDLLK
+777 TDKAIAWAVENDLLK
-792 AAKNNGETYEA
+792 AAKSNGETYEA

>member
-1 MHGILQI
+1 
-8 GIITF
+8 
-13 FCHSLYVVFLRHSS
+13 
-27 MKARKSMKKRFVSLL
+27 MKKRFISLL
-42 VALSITLTFLPIG
+42 VALSITLTFLPMG
-55 AVAAPTNEIIQ
+55 AVAATKITK
-66 GNLKYT
+66 GNLKYI
-72 VNNYTVN
+72 VNA
-79 DGGESVTV
+79 DGKSVTV
-87 SGISESTSE
+87 SGTSG
-96 KPTHLTI
+96 KPTQLTI
-103 ESSISSN
+103 ESSISDN
-110 GKNYT
+110 GTNYT
-115 VTEIG
+115 VTKIAT
-120 NWAFEE
+120 WAFNAC
-126 WNTLTEVTLPHTVEI
+126 NTLTEVTLPNTVDEI
-141 IGFQAFFNCSNLT
+141 GYQAFFNCSNLT
-154 NVTIPEGVRKIG
+154 KVIIPEGVTKIG
-166 QIAFNGCSQLTS
+166 QAAFYGCSQLTS
-178 ITIPGTIEVMTMAF
+178 ITIPSTITDMDQAF

-204 NGISE
+204 NGISN
-209 ISSSAFEGCTGL
+209 ISNMAFKDCTGL
-221 TEVEIPASVNEI
+221 TEIKVPISVEQICPG
-233 RQDAFNGCTN
+233 AFNGCTSLKSVLLEKNIKTININAFNDCTN
-243 LSDVKYNGHKTDW
+243 LSDVKYNGYKTDW
-256 DKVTVKTGNDTLTS
+256 DKVTVNTTGNDTLTS

-280 DLDGGTVNGSDTM
+280 DLNGGTINGSGTM
-293 ATQTVYSNEKLGTA
+293 DKQTVYSNEKLGTA
-307 KCYQNDQTFKIPIA
+307 
-321 PQKEGY
+321 
-327 TFLGWYQQDATAPT
+327 
-341 DPAEYVASDNV
+341 NV
-352 TFTAK
+352 
-357 WSQIYDV
+357 
-364 AFDANANG
+364 
-372 DTVTR
+372 
-377 MPSTQKVPE
+377 
-386 TTTASLP
+386 P

-415 KYTFTEAVSSNITL
+415 KYTFTEAVSSNIIL

-505 IILTA
+505 ITLTA

-526 DAATGEVTSNN
+526 DAVTGEVTSNN
-537 PQVNADDII
+537 TQVNADDII

-567 LPMEP
+567 LPTEP
-572 GDYIVKVDVKETEKT
+572 GDYIVKVDVKETENT
-587 APANQITGNQIKWSY
+587 APANQVTGNQIKWSY
-602 NVPQEEEKVTYTL
+602 NVPQKEEKVTYTL

-620 IAKVNGKDTTI
+620 IAKVNGKDATI

-664 IKPASVLNA
+664 IKPASVLSA
-673 VDPKAETITFTM
+673 VEPKAETITFTM

-735 YLICTLPTGTAIPTN
+735 YLICALPTGTAIPTN

-777 TDKAITWAVENDLLK
+777 TDKAIAWAVENDLLK

>member
-1 MHGILQI
+1 
-8 GIITF
+8 
-13 FCHSLYVVFLRHSS
+13 
-27 MKARKSMKKRFVSLL
+27 MKKRFVSLL
-42 VALSITLTFLPIG
+42 VALSITLTFLPMG
-55 AVAAPTNEIIQ
+55 AVAATKITK

-72 VNNYTVN
+72 VNA
-79 DGGESVTV
+79 DGKSVTV
-87 SGISESTSE
+87 SGTSG
-96 KPTHLTI
+96 KPTQLTI
-103 ESSISSN
+103 ESSISYKD
-110 GKNYT
+110 KNYT
-115 VTEIG
+115 VTKIAT
-120 NWAFEE
+120 WAFNAC
-126 WNTLTEVTLPHTVEI
+126 NTLTEVTLPNTVDEI
-141 IGFQAFFNCSNLT
+141 GYQAFFKCSNLT
-154 NVTIPEGVRKIG
+154 KVIIPEGVTKIG
-166 QIAFNGCSQLTS
+166 QAAFYGCSQLTS
-178 ITIPGTIEVMTMAF
+178 ITIPGTVTEMDSAF
-192 SGNTALSHVTLT
+192 SGSTALSQVTLT
-204 NGISE
+204 NGIPK
-209 ISSSAFEGCTGL
+209 ISSHAFERCTEL
-221 TEVEIPASVNEI
+221 REIKVPISVDEI
-233 RQDAFNGCTN
+233 CSDAFNGCTGLTSVTLEKGIN
-243 LSDVKYNGHKTDW
+243 IINRNAFKDCTELNDVKYNGYKTDW
-256 DKVTVKTGNDTLTS
+256 DKVTVNTTGNDTLTN

-280 DLDGGTVNGSDTM
+280 DLNGGTINGSGTM
-293 ATQTVYSNEKLGTA
+293 DKQTVYSNEKLGTA
-307 KCYQNDQTFKIPIA
+307 S
-321 PQKEGY
+321 
-327 TFLGWYQQDATAPT
+327 
-341 DPAEYVASDNV
+341 V
-352 TFTAK
+352 
-357 WSQIYDV
+357 
-364 AFDANANG
+364 
-372 DTVTR
+372 
-377 MPSTQKVPE
+377 
-386 TTTASLP
+386 P

-415 KYTFTEAVSSNITL
+415 KYTFTEAVSSNIIL

-447 KETNSY
+447 KKTNSY

-505 IILTA
+505 ITLTA

-526 DAATGEVTSNN
+526 DAVTGEVTSNN
-537 PQVNADDII
+537 TQVNADDII

-567 LPMEP
+567 LPTEP
-572 GDYIVKVDVKETEKT
+572 GDYIVKVDVKETENT

-602 NVPQEEEKVTYTL
+602 NVPQKEEKGTYTL

-620 IAKVNGKDTTI
+620 IAKVNGKDATI

-673 VDPKAETITFTM
+673 VEPKAETITFTM

-735 YLICTLPTGTAIPTN
+735 YLICALPTGTAIPTN
-750 RGELAELVWN
+750 RGELAALVWN

-777 TDKAITWAVENDLLK
+777 TDKAIAWAVENDLLK
-792 AAKNNGETYEA
+792 AAKSNGETYEA

>member
-1 MHGILQI
+1 
-8 GIITF
+8 
-13 FCHSLYVVFLRHSS
+13 
-27 MKARKSMKKRFVSLL
+27 MKKRFISLL
-42 VALSITLTFLPIG
+42 VALSITLTFLPMG
-55 AVAAPTNEIIQ
+55 AVAATKITK
-66 GNLKYT
+66 GNLKYI
-72 VNNYTVN
+72 VNA
-79 DGGESVTV
+79 DGKSVTV
-87 SGISESTSE
+87 SGTSE
-96 KPTHLTI
+96 KPTQLTI
-103 ESSISSN
+103 ESSISDKD
-110 GKNYT
+110 KNYT
-115 VTEIG
+115 VTKIAT
-120 NWAFEE
+120 WAFNAC
-126 WNTLTEVTLPHTVEI
+126 NTLTEVTLPNTVDEI
-141 IGFQAFFNCSNLT
+141 GYQAFFKCSNLT
-154 NVTIPEGVRKIG
+154 EITIPEGVTKIG
-166 QIAFNGCSQLTS
+166 TNAFYGCSQLTS
-178 ITIPGTIEVMTMAF
+178 ITIPSTITNMDTAF

-204 NGISE
+204 NGISK
-209 ISSSAFEGCTGL
+209 ISSNAFERCTGL
-221 TEVEIPASVNEI
+221 TEVEIPASVDQI
-233 RQDAFNGCTN
+233 CPFAFNGCTNLKRVLLEKNIKTINVNAFKDCTN
-243 LSDVKYNGHKTDW
+243 LSDVKYNGYKTDW
-256 DKVTVKTGNDTLTS
+256 DKVTVNTTGNDTLTS

-280 DLDGGTVNGSDTM
+280 DLNGGTINGSNTVNK
-293 ATQTVYSNEKLGTA
+293 QTVYSKDKLVTA
-307 KCYQNDQTFKIPIA
+307 KCYPNDQTFVVPSD
-321 PQKEGY
+321 PVREGY
-327 TFLGWYQQDATAPT
+327 TFLGWY
-341 DPAEYVASDNV
+341 
-352 TFTAK
+352 
-357 WSQIYDV
+357 I
-364 AFDANANG
+364 
-372 DTVTR
+372 
-377 MPSTQKVPE
+377 
-386 TTTASLP
+386 
-393 TITPQRTGYDFDG
+393 
-406 WYTQAEGGT
+406 QAEGGT
-415 KYTFTEAVSSNITL
+415 KYTFTEAVSSNIIL

-505 IILTA
+505 ITLTA

-526 DAATGEVTSNN
+526 DAVTGEVTSNN
-537 PQVNADDII
+537 TQVNADDII

-567 LPMEP
+567 LPTEP
-572 GDYIVKVDVKETEKT
+572 GDYIVKVDVKETENT

-602 NVPQEEEKVTYTL
+602 NVPQKEEKVTYTL

-620 IAKVNGKDTTI
+620 IAKVNGKDATI

-673 VDPKAETITFTM
+673 VEPKAETITFTM

-735 YLICTLPTGTAIPTN
+735 YLICALPTGTAIPTN

-777 TDKAITWAVENDLLK
+777 TDKAIAWAVENDLLK

>member
-1 MHGILQI
+1 
-8 GIITF
+8 
-13 FCHSLYVVFLRHSS
+13 
-27 MKARKSMKKRFVSLL
+27 MKKRFVSLL

-55 AVAAPTNEIIQ
+55 AVAAAPIKFTD

-72 VNNYTVN
+72 VNA
-79 DGGESVTV
+79 DGQSVTV
-87 SGISESTSE
+87 SGKSRI
-96 KPTHLTI
+96 PTHLTI
-103 ESSISSN
+103 ESSISN
-110 GKNYT
+110 KGKNYT

-120 NWAFEE
+120 DQVFWGC
-126 WNTLTEVTLPHTVEI
+126 NTLTEVTLPNTVKI
-141 IGFQAFFNCSNLT
+141 IGYQAFCKCSNLT
-154 NVTIPEGVRKIG
+154 NVTIPEGVKKIG
-166 QIAFNGCSQLTS
+166 QGAFYGCSQLTS
-178 ITIPGTIEVMTMAF
+178 ITIPGTITDMDQAF

-204 NGISE
+204 NGISN
-209 ISSSAFEGCTGL
+209 ISNMAFKGCTGL
-221 TEVEIPASVNEI
+221 TEIKVPISVEQICPG
-233 RQDAFNGCTN
+233 AFNGCTNLKRVLLEKNIKTININAFKDCTN
-243 LSDVKYNGHKTDW
+243 LSDVKYNGYKTDW
-256 DKVTVKTGNDTLTS
+256 DKVTVNTTGNDTLTS

-280 DLDGGTVNGSDTM
+280 DLNGGTINGSNTVNK
-293 ATQTVYSNEKLGTA
+293 QTVYSKDKLVTA
-307 KCYQNDQTFKIPIA
+307 KCYPNDQTFVVPSD
-321 PQKEGY
+321 PVREGY
-327 TFLGWYQQDATAPT
+327 TFL
-341 DPAEYVASDNV
+341 
-352 TFTAK
+352 
-357 WSQIYDV
+357 
-364 AFDANANG
+364 
-372 DTVTR
+372 
-377 MPSTQKVPE
+377 
-386 TTTASLP
+386 
-393 TITPQRTGYDFDG
+393 G

-415 KYTFTEAVSSNITL
+415 KYTFTEAVSSNIIL

-447 KETNSY
+447 KKTNSY

-505 IILTA
+505 ITLTA

-526 DAATGEVTSNN
+526 DAVTGEVTSNN
-537 PQVNADDII
+537 TQVNADDII

-567 LPMEP
+567 LPTEP
-572 GDYIVKVDVKETEKT
+572 GDYIVKVDVKETENT

-602 NVPQEEEKVTYTL
+602 NVPQKEEKVTYTL

-620 IAKVNGKDTTI
+620 IAKVNGKDATI

-664 IKPASVLNA
+664 IKPASVLSA
-673 VDPKAETITFTM
+673 VEPKAETITFTM

-735 YLICTLPTGTAIPTN
+735 YLICALPTGTAIPTN
-750 RGELAELVWN
+750 RGELAALVWN
-760 NAGKPEPA
+760 NAGKPEPT

-777 TDKAITWAVENDLLK
+777 TDKAIAWAVENDLLK

>member
-13 FCHSLYVVFLRHSS
+13 FCHSLYVVFLRHQS
-27 MKARKSMKKRFVSLL
+27 MKAGKSMKKRFVSLL

-55 AVAAPTNEIIQ
+55 AVAAAPIKFTDR
-66 GNLKYT
+66 NLKYT
-72 VNNYTVN
+72 VNA
-79 DGGESVTV
+79 DGESVTV
-87 SGISESTSE
+87 SGTSG
-96 KPTHLTI
+96 KPKQLTI
-103 ESSISSN
+103 ESSISDGN
-110 GKNYT
+110 GKSYT
-115 VTEIG
+115 VTKIG
-120 NWAFEE
+120 MGAF
-126 WNTLTEVTLPHTVEI
+126 NSTLEEVTLPPTLDEI
-141 IGFQAFFNCSNLT
+141 EDSAFFKCSSLT
-154 NVTIPEGVRKIG
+154 EITIPEGVTKIG
-166 QIAFNGCSQLTS
+166 TNAFYGCSQLTS
-178 ITIPGTIEVMTMAF
+178 ITIPSTIKNMDTAF
-192 SGNTALSHVTLT
+192 PSNPKLSQVTLT
-204 NGISE
+204 NGIYR
-209 ISSSAFEGCTGL
+209 ISSSAFKDCTGL
-221 TEVEIPASVNEI
+221 TEIKIPTSVYEICS
-233 RQDAFNGCTN
+233 DAFNGCTGLTSVTLEKGINIINRNAFKDCTN
-243 LSDVKYNGHKTDW
+243 LNDVKYNGHKTDW
-256 DKVTVKTGNDTLTS
+256 ENVRVNIAGNDTLTS

-280 DLDGGTVNGSDTM
+280 DLNGGTINGSNTVNK
-293 ATQTVYSNEKLGTA
+293 QTVYSNEKLGTA
-307 KCYQNDQTFKIPIA
+307 KCYPNGQPFVVPSDPVR
-321 PQKEGY
+321 EGY
-327 TFLGWYQQDATAPT
+327 TFL
-341 DPAEYVASDNV
+341 
-352 TFTAK
+352 
-357 WSQIYDV
+357 
-364 AFDANANG
+364 
-372 DTVTR
+372 
-377 MPSTQKVPE
+377 
-386 TTTASLP
+386 
-393 TITPQRTGYDFDG
+393 G

-415 KYTFTEAVSSNITL
+415 KYTFTEAVSSNIIL

-526 DAATGEVTSNN
+526 DSATGEVTSNN

-567 LPMEP
+567 LPTEP
-572 GDYIVKVDVKETEKT
+572 GDYIVKVDVKETENT
-587 APANQITGNQIKWSY
+587 APANQVTGNQIKWSY
-602 NVPQEEEKVTYTL
+602 NVPQKEEKVTYTL

-631 NDNGDITI
+631 NGNGDITI

-673 VDPKAETITFTM
+673 VEPKAETITFTM

-735 YLICTLPTGTAIPTN
+735 YLICALPTGTAIPTN

-777 TDKAITWAVENDLLK
+777 TDKAIAWAVENDLLK

-803 TDPVSR
+803 TDPVNR

>member
-1 MHGILQI
+1 
-8 GIITF
+8 
-13 FCHSLYVVFLRHSS
+13 
-27 MKARKSMKKRFVSLL
+27 MKKRFVSLL
-42 VALSITLTFLPIG
+42 VALSITLTFLPMG

-79 DGGESVTV
+79 DDGESVTV
-87 SGISESTSE
+87 SGTSESTSE
-96 KPTHLTI
+96 KPTQLNI

-120 NWAFEE
+120 NWAFKE
-126 WNTLTEVTLPHTVEI
+126 WNTLTEVTLPNTVEI

-154 NVTIPEGVRKIG
+154 KVIIPEGVRKIG
-166 QIAFNGCSQLTS
+166 QNAFNGCSQLTS
-178 ITIPGTIEVMTMAF
+178 ITIPSTIENMNTAF

-209 ISSSAFEGCTGL
+209 ISYSAFEGCTGL
-221 TEVEIPASVNEI
+221 TEVEIPSSVNKI

-256 DKVTVKTGNDTLTS
+256 DKVTVETGNDTLTS
-270 KVQYLCDINF
+270 KVRYLCDINF
-280 DLDGGTVNGSDTM
+280 DLNGGTINGSGTIDK
-293 ATQTVYSNEKLGTA
+293 QTVYSNEKLGTA
-307 KCYQNDQTFKIPIA
+307 S
-321 PQKEGY
+321 
-327 TFLGWYQQDATAPT
+327 
-341 DPAEYVASDNV
+341 V
-352 TFTAK
+352 
-357 WSQIYDV
+357 
-364 AFDANANG
+364 
-372 DTVTR
+372 
-377 MPSTQKVPE
+377 
-386 TTTASLP
+386 P

-415 KYTFTEAVSSNITL
+415 KYTFTEAVSSNIIL

-447 KETNSY
+447 KKTNSY

-505 IILTA
+505 ITLTA

-526 DAATGEVTSNN
+526 DAVTGEVTSNN
-537 PQVNADDII
+537 TQVNADDII

-567 LPMEP
+567 LPTEP
-572 GDYIVKVDVKETEKT
+572 GDYIVKVDVKETENT

-602 NVPQEEEKVTYTL
+602 NVPQKEEKVTYTL

-620 IAKVNGKDTTI
+620 IAKVNGKDATI

-673 VDPKAETITFTM
+673 VEPKAETITFTM

-735 YLICTLPTGTAIPTN
+735 YLICALPTGTAIPTN
-750 RGELAELVWN
+750 RGELAALVWN

-777 TDKAITWAVENDLLK
+777 TDKAIAWAVENDLLK
-792 AAKNNGETYEA
+792 AAKNSGETYEA

>member
-13 FCHSLYVVFLRHSS
+13 FCHSLYVVFLRHQS
-27 MKARKSMKKRFVSLL
+27 MKAGKSMKKRFVSLL

-55 AVAAPTNEIIQ
+55 AVAATPIRI

-72 VNNYTVN
+72 VNA
-79 DGGESVTV
+79 DGESVTV
-87 SGISESTSE
+87 SGTSGN
-96 KPTHLTI
+96 PTQLNI

-110 GKNYT
+110 GRNYT
-115 VTEIG
+115 VTEIAT
-120 NWAFEE
+120 WAFNKC
-126 WNTLTEVTLPHTVEI
+126 NTLTEVTLPNTVDEI
-141 IGFQAFFNCSNLT
+141 GYQAFLNCSNLT
-154 NVTIPEGVRKIG
+154 NVTIPEGVTKIG
-166 QIAFNGCSQLTS
+166 QAAFYGCSQLTS
-178 ITIPGTIEVMTMAF
+178 ITIPSTITDMDTAF
-192 SGNTALSHVTLT
+192 SGNTALSQVTLT
-204 NGISE
+204 NGIPK
-209 ISSSAFEGCTGL
+209 ISSHAFERCTELREIKVPISVDEICPFAFNGCTGL
-221 TEVEIPASVNEI
+221 TSVTLEKGINI
-233 RQDAFNGCTN
+233 INSNAFKDCTELN
-243 LSDVKYNGHKTDW
+243 DVKYNGYKTDW
-256 DKVTVKTGNDTLTS
+256 EKVRVNNAGNDTLTS

-280 DLDGGTVNGSDTM
+280 DLDGGTINGSDTM

-307 KCYQNDQTFKIPIA
+307 KCYPNDQPFVVPTDPVR
-321 PQKEGY
+321 EGY
-327 TFLGWYQQDATAPT
+327 TFLGWY
-341 DPAEYVASDNV
+341 
-352 TFTAK
+352 
-357 WSQIYDV
+357 
-364 AFDANANG
+364 
-372 DTVTR
+372 
-377 MPSTQKVPE
+377 
-386 TTTASLP
+386 
-393 TITPQRTGYDFDG
+393 
-406 WYTQAEGGT
+406 TQAEGGI

-526 DAATGEVTSNN
+526 DAVTGEVTSNN
-537 PQVNADDII
+537 AKVNADDII
-546 NRKFYD
+546 NKKFYD

-567 LPMEP
+567 LPTEP
-572 GDYIVKVDVKETEKT
+572 GDYIVKVDVKETENT
-587 APANQITGNQIKWSY
+587 APANQVTGNQIKWSY
-602 NVPQEEEKVTYTL
+602 NVPQKEEKVTYTL

-735 YLICTLPTGTAIPTN
+735 YLICALPTGTAIPTN

-777 TDKAITWAVENDLLK
+777 TDKAIAWAVENDLLK

>member
-13 FCHSLYVVFLRHSS
+13 FCHSLYVVFLRHQS
-27 MKARKSMKKRFVSLL
+27 MKAGKSMKKRFVSLL

-55 AVAAPTNEIIQ
+55 AVAATPIRI

-72 VNNYTVN
+72 VNA
-79 DGGESVTV
+79 DGESVTV
-87 SGISESTSE
+87 SGTSGN
-96 KPTHLTI
+96 PTQLNI

-110 GKNYT
+110 GRNYT
-115 VTEIG
+115 VTEIAT
-120 NWAFEE
+120 WAFNKC
-126 WNTLTEVTLPHTVEI
+126 NTLTEVTLPNTVDEI
-141 IGFQAFFNCSNLT
+141 GYQAFFNCSNLT
-154 NVTIPEGVRKIG
+154 NVTIPEGVTKIG
-166 QIAFNGCSQLTS
+166 QAAFYGCSQLTS
-178 ITIPGTIEVMTMAF
+178 ITIPSTITDMDTAF
-192 SGNTALSHVTLT
+192 SGNTALSQVTLT
-204 NGISE
+204 NGIPK
-209 ISSSAFEGCTGL
+209 ISSHAFERCTELREIKVPISVDEICPFAFNGCTGL
-221 TEVEIPASVNEI
+221 TSVTLEKGINI
-233 RQDAFNGCTN
+233 INSNAFKDCTELN
-243 LSDVKYNGHKTDW
+243 DVKYNGYKTDW
-256 DKVTVKTGNDTLTS
+256 EKVRVNNAGNDTLTS

-280 DLDGGTVNGSDTM
+280 DLDGGTINGSDTM

-307 KCYQNDQTFKIPIA
+307 KCYPNDQPFVVPTDPVR
-321 PQKEGY
+321 EGY
-327 TFLGWYQQDATAPT
+327 TFLGWY
-341 DPAEYVASDNV
+341 
-352 TFTAK
+352 
-357 WSQIYDV
+357 
-364 AFDANANG
+364 
-372 DTVTR
+372 
-377 MPSTQKVPE
+377 
-386 TTTASLP
+386 
-393 TITPQRTGYDFDG
+393 
-406 WYTQAEGGT
+406 TQAEGGI

-526 DAATGEVTSNN
+526 DAVTGEVTSNN
-537 PQVNADDII
+537 AKVNADDII
-546 NRKFYD
+546 NKKFYD

-567 LPMEP
+567 LPTEP
-572 GDYIVKVDVKETEKT
+572 GDYIVKVDVKETENT
-587 APANQITGNQIKWSY
+587 APANQVTGNQIKWSY
-602 NVPQEEEKVTYTL
+602 NVPQKEEKVTYTL

-631 NDNGDITI
+631 NDNGNITI

-735 YLICTLPTGTAIPTN
+735 YLICALPTGTAIPTN

>member
-1 MHGILQI
+1 
-8 GIITF
+8 
-13 FCHSLYVVFLRHSS
+13 
-27 MKARKSMKKRFVSLL
+27 MKKRFVSLL

-55 AVAAPTNEIIQ
+55 AVAAAPNKITQ
-66 GNLKYT
+66 GNLIYT
-72 VNNYTVN
+72 VNA
-79 DGGESVTV
+79 DGESVTV
-87 SGISESTSE
+87 SDTSRI
-96 KPTHLTI
+96 KPTQLTI
-103 ESSISSN
+103 ESSISDN
-110 GKNYT
+110 GTNYT
-115 VTEIG
+115 VTKIAM
-120 NWAFEE
+120 WAFYNAR
-126 WNTLTEVTLPHTVEI
+126 NTLTEVTLPNTVDEI
-141 IGFQAFFNCSNLT
+141 GYQAFFNCSKLT
-154 NVTIPEGVRKIG
+154 NVTIPEGVIKIG
-166 QIAFNGCSQLTS
+166 QAAFYGCSQLTS
-178 ITIPGTIEVMTMAF
+178 ITIPGTITDMDQAF

-204 NGISE
+204 NGISN
-209 ISSSAFEGCTGL
+209 ISNMAFKGCTGL
-221 TEVEIPASVNEI
+221 TEIKVPESVGQIGPN
-233 RQDAFNGCTN
+233 AFNGCTNLKSVLLEKNIKTININAFKDCMN

-256 DKVTVKTGNDTLTS
+256 DKVTVDTTGNDTLTS

-280 DLDGGTVNGSDTM
+280 DLNGGTINGSDTM
-293 ATQTVYSNEKLGTA
+293 ATQTVYSNEELGTA
-307 KCYQNDQTFKIPIA
+307 KCYPNDQPFVVPTDPVR
-321 PQKEGY
+321 EGY
-327 TFLGWYQQDATAPT
+327 TFL
-341 DPAEYVASDNV
+341 
-352 TFTAK
+352 
-357 WSQIYDV
+357 
-364 AFDANANG
+364 
-372 DTVTR
+372 
-377 MPSTQKVPE
+377 
-386 TTTASLP
+386 
-393 TITPQRTGYDFDG
+393 G

-467 TGYNFNHWEV
+467 TGYNFNHWGV

-526 DAATGEVTSNN
+526 DAVTGEVTSNN

-567 LPMEP
+567 LPTEP

-587 APANQITGNQIKWSY
+587 APANQVTGNQIKWSY
-602 NVPQEEEKVTYTL
+602 NVPQKEEKVTYTL

-735 YLICTLPTGTAIPTN
+735 YLICALPTGTAIPTN

-777 TDKAITWAVENDLLK
+777 TDKAIAWAVENDLLK
-792 AAKNNGETYEA
+792 GAKNNGETYEA

-809 TEVIKAWNQVQAFKK
+809 TEVIKAWNQVQAFKR

>member
-1 MHGILQI
+1 
-8 GIITF
+8 
-13 FCHSLYVVFLRHSS
+13 
-27 MKARKSMKKRFVSLL
+27 MKKRFVSLL
-42 VALSITLTFLPIG
+42 VALSITLTFLPMG

-79 DGGESVTV
+79 DDGESVTV
-87 SGISESTSE
+87 SGTSESTSE
-96 KPTHLTI
+96 KPTQLNI

-120 NWAFEE
+120 NWAFKE
-126 WNTLTEVTLPHTVEI
+126 WNTLTEVTLPNTVEI

-154 NVTIPEGVRKIG
+154 KVIIPEGVRKIG
-166 QIAFNGCSQLTS
+166 QNAFNGCSQLTS
-178 ITIPGTIEVMTMAF
+178 ITIPSTIENMNTAF

-204 NGISE
+204 NGISN
-209 ISSSAFEGCTGL
+209 ISSMAFKGCTGL
-221 TEVEIPASVNEI
+221 TEIKVPESVGQIGPN
-233 RQDAFNGCTN
+233 AFNGCTNLKRVLLEKNIKTINVNAFKDCTN
-243 LSDVKYNGHKTDW
+243 LSDVKYNGYKTDW
-256 DKVTVKTGNDTLTS
+256 DKVTVNTTGNDTLTS

-280 DLDGGTVNGSDTM
+280 DLNGGTINGSDTM

-307 KCYQNDQTFKIPIA
+307 KCYPNDQPFVVPTDPVR
-321 PQKEGY
+321 EGY
-327 TFLGWYQQDATAPT
+327 TFL
-341 DPAEYVASDNV
+341 
-352 TFTAK
+352 
-357 WSQIYDV
+357 
-364 AFDANANG
+364 
-372 DTVTR
+372 
-377 MPSTQKVPE
+377 
-386 TTTASLP
+386 
-393 TITPQRTGYDFDG
+393 G

-447 KETNSY
+447 KKTNSY

-505 IILTA
+505 ITLTA

-526 DAATGEVTSNN
+526 DAVTGEVTSNN
-537 PQVNADDII
+537 TQVNAENII

-567 LPMEP
+567 LPTEP
-572 GDYIVKVDVKETEKT
+572 GDYIVKVDVKETENT
-587 APANQITGNQIKWSY
+587 APANQVTGNQIKWSY
-602 NVPQEEEKVTYTL
+602 NVPQKEEKVTYTL

-620 IAKVNGKDTTI
+620 IAKVNGKDATI

-673 VDPKAETITFTM
+673 VEPKAETITFTM

-735 YLICTLPTGTAIPTN
+735 YLICALPTGTAIPTN

-777 TDKAITWAVENDLLK
+777 TDKAIAWAVENDLLK
-792 AAKNNGETYEA
+792 VAKNNGETYEA

>member
-13 FCHSLYVVFLRHSS
+13 FYHSLYVVFLRHQS
-27 MKARKSMKKRFVSLL
+27 MKAGKSMKKRFVSLL

-55 AVAAPTNEIIQ
+55 AVAATPIRI

-72 VNNYTVN
+72 VNA
-79 DGGESVTV
+79 DGESVTV
-87 SGISESTSE
+87 SGTSGN
-96 KPTHLTI
+96 PTQLNI

-110 GKNYT
+110 GRNYT
-115 VTEIG
+115 VTEIAT
-120 NWAFEE
+120 WAFNKC
-126 WNTLTEVTLPHTVEI
+126 NTLTEVTLPNTVDEI
-141 IGFQAFFNCSNLT
+141 GYQAFFNCSNLT
-154 NVTIPEGVRKIG
+154 NVTIPEGVTKIG
-166 QIAFNGCSQLTS
+166 QAAFYGCSQLTS
-178 ITIPGTIEVMTMAF
+178 ITIPSTITDMDTAF
-192 SGNTALSHVTLT
+192 SGNTALSQVTLT
-204 NGISE
+204 NGIPK
-209 ISSSAFEGCTGL
+209 ISSHAFERCTELREIKVPISVDEICPFAFNGCTGL
-221 TEVEIPASVNEI
+221 TSVTLEKGINI
-233 RQDAFNGCTN
+233 INSNAFKDCTELN
-243 LSDVKYNGHKTDW
+243 DVKYNGYKTDW
-256 DKVTVKTGNDTLTS
+256 EKVRVNNAGNDTLTS

-280 DLDGGTVNGSDTM
+280 ELDGGTINGSDTM

-307 KCYQNDQTFKIPIA
+307 KCYPNDQPFVVPTDPVR
-321 PQKEGY
+321 EGY
-327 TFLGWYQQDATAPT
+327 TFL
-341 DPAEYVASDNV
+341 
-352 TFTAK
+352 
-357 WSQIYDV
+357 
-364 AFDANANG
+364 
-372 DTVTR
+372 
-377 MPSTQKVPE
+377 
-386 TTTASLP
+386 
-393 TITPQRTGYDFDG
+393 G

-447 KETNSY
+447 KEMNSY

-526 DAATGEVTSNN
+526 DAVTGEVTSNN
-537 PQVNADDII
+537 AKVNADDII
-546 NRKFYD
+546 NKKFYD

-567 LPMEP
+567 LPTEP
-572 GDYIVKVDVKETEKT
+572 GDYIVKVDVKETENT
-587 APANQITGNQIKWSY
+587 APANQVTGNQIKWSY
-602 NVPQEEEKVTYTL
+602 NVPQKEEKVTYTL

-735 YLICTLPTGTAIPTN
+735 YLICALPTGTAIPTN

-777 TDKAITWAVENDLLK
+777 TDKAIAWAVENDLLK

>member
-13 FCHSLYVVFLRHSS
+13 FCHSLYVVFLRHQS
-27 MKARKSMKKRFVSLL
+27 MKAGKSMKKRFVSLL

-55 AVAAPTNEIIQ
+55 AVAATKITK

-72 VNNYTVN
+72 VNA
-79 DGGESVTV
+79 DGESVTV
-87 SGISESTSE
+87 SGTSG
-96 KPTHLTI
+96 KPKQLTI
-103 ESSISSN
+103 ESSISDGN
-110 GKNYT
+110 GKSYT
-115 VTEIG
+115 VTKIG
-120 NWAFEE
+120 MGAF
-126 WNTLTEVTLPHTVEI
+126 NSTLEEVTLPPTLDEI
-141 IGFQAFFNCSNLT
+141 EDSAFFKCSSLT
-154 NVTIPEGVRKIG
+154 EITIPEGVTKIG
-166 QIAFNGCSQLTS
+166 TNAFYGCSQLTS
-178 ITIPGTIEVMTMAF
+178 ITIPSTIKNMDTAF
-192 SGNTALSHVTLT
+192 PSNPKLSQVTLT
-204 NGISE
+204 NGIYR
-209 ISSSAFEGCTGL
+209 ISSSAFKDCTGL
-221 TEVEIPASVNEI
+221 TEIKIPTSVYEICS
-233 RQDAFNGCTN
+233 DAFNGCTGLTSVTLEKGINIINRNAFKDCTN
-243 LSDVKYNGHKTDW
+243 LNDVKYNGHKTDW
-256 DKVTVKTGNDTLTS
+256 ENVRVNIAGNDTLTS

-280 DLDGGTVNGSDTM
+280 DLNGGTINGSNTVNK
-293 ATQTVYSNEKLGTA
+293 QTVYSNEKLGTA
-307 KCYQNDQTFKIPIA
+307 KCYPNGQPFVVPSDPVR
-321 PQKEGY
+321 EGY
-327 TFLGWYQQDATAPT
+327 TFL
-341 DPAEYVASDNV
+341 
-352 TFTAK
+352 
-357 WSQIYDV
+357 
-364 AFDANANG
+364 
-372 DTVTR
+372 
-377 MPSTQKVPE
+377 
-386 TTTASLP
+386 
-393 TITPQRTGYDFDG
+393 G

-415 KYTFTEAVSSNITL
+415 KYTFTEAVSSNIIL

-505 IILTA
+505 ITLTA

-526 DAATGEVTSNN
+526 DAATGEVTSNST
-537 PQVNADDII
+537 QVNADDII

-567 LPMEP
+567 LPTEP

-587 APANQITGNQIKWSY
+587 APANQVTGNQIKWSY
-602 NVPQEEEKVTYTL
+602 NVPQKEEKVTYTL

-620 IAKVNGKDTTI
+620 IAKVTGKDTTI

-735 YLICTLPTGTAIPTN
+735 YLICALPTGTAIPTN

-777 TDKAITWAVENDLLK
+777 TDKAIAWAVENDLLK

>member
-13 FCHSLYVVFLRHSS
+13 FCHSLYVVFLRHQS
-27 MKARKSMKKRFVSLL
+27 MKAGKSMKKRFVSLL

-55 AVAAPTNEIIQ
+55 AVAATPIRI

-72 VNNYTVN
+72 VNA
-79 DGGESVTV
+79 DGESVTV
-87 SGISESTSE
+87 SGTSGN
-96 KPTHLTI
+96 PTQLNI

-110 GKNYT
+110 GRNYT
-115 VTEIG
+115 VTEIAT
-120 NWAFEE
+120 WAFNKC
-126 WNTLTEVTLPHTVEI
+126 NTLTEVTLPNTVDEI
-141 IGFQAFFNCSNLT
+141 GYQAFFNCSNLT
-154 NVTIPEGVRKIG
+154 NVTIPEGVTKIG
-166 QIAFNGCSQLTS
+166 QAAFYGCSQLTS
-178 ITIPGTIEVMTMAF
+178 ITIPSTITDMDTAF
-192 SGNTALSHVTLT
+192 SGNTALSQVTLT
-204 NGISE
+204 NGIPK
-209 ISSSAFEGCTGL
+209 ISSHAFERCTELREIKVPISVDEICPFAFNGCTGL
-221 TEVEIPASVNEI
+221 TSVTLEKGISIINSN
-233 RQDAFNGCTN
+233 AFKDCTELN
-243 LSDVKYNGHKTDW
+243 DVKYNGYKTDW
-256 DKVTVKTGNDTLTS
+256 EKVRVNNAGNDTLTS

-280 DLDGGTVNGSDTM
+280 DLDGGTINGSDTM

-307 KCYQNDQTFKIPIA
+307 KCYPNDQPFVVPTDPVR
-321 PQKEGY
+321 EGY
-327 TFLGWYQQDATAPT
+327 TFLGWY
-341 DPAEYVASDNV
+341 
-352 TFTAK
+352 
-357 WSQIYDV
+357 
-364 AFDANANG
+364 
-372 DTVTR
+372 
-377 MPSTQKVPE
+377 
-386 TTTASLP
+386 
-393 TITPQRTGYDFDG
+393 
-406 WYTQAEGGT
+406 TQAEGGI

-526 DAATGEVTSNN
+526 DAVTGEVTSNN
-537 PQVNADDII
+537 AKVNADDII
-546 NRKFYD
+546 NKKFYD

-567 LPMEP
+567 LPTEP
-572 GDYIVKVDVKETEKT
+572 GDYIVKVDVKETENT
-587 APANQITGNQIKWSY
+587 APANQVTGNQIKWSY
-602 NVPQEEEKVTYTL
+602 NVPQKEEKVTYTL

-735 YLICTLPTGTAIPTN
+735 YLICALPTGTAIPTN

-777 TDKAITWAVENDLLK
+777 TDKAIAWAVENDLLK

>member
-1 MHGILQI
+1 
-8 GIITF
+8 
-13 FCHSLYVVFLRHSS
+13 
-27 MKARKSMKKRFVSLL
+27 MKKRFVSLL
-42 VALSITLTFLPIG
+42 VALSITLTFLPMG
-55 AVAAPTNEIIQ
+55 AVAATKITKE
-66 GNLKYT
+66 NLKYT
-72 VNNYTVN
+72 VNA
-79 DGGESVTV
+79 DGQSVTV
-87 SGISESTSE
+87 SGTSGS
-96 KPTHLTI
+96 PTQLTI
-103 ESSISSN
+103 ESSISDN
-110 GKNYT
+110 GTNYT
-115 VTEIG
+115 VTKIG
-120 NWAFEE
+120 MWAF
-126 WNTLTEVTLPHTVEI
+126 NKCNSLTEVTIPNTVIEI
-141 IGFQAFFNCSNLT
+141 DYQAFYYCPNLKK
-154 NVTIPEGVRKIG
+154 VTIHEGVKTIG
-166 QIAFNGCSQLTS
+166 QTAFIGCTQLTS
-178 ITIPGTIEVMTMAF
+178 ITIPGTVTEMDSAF
-192 SGNTALSHVTLT
+192 SGSTALSQVTLT
-204 NGISE
+204 NGIPK
-209 ISSSAFEGCTGL
+209 ISSHAFERCTELREIKVPISVDEICSDAFNGCTGL
-221 TEVEIPASVNEI
+221 TSVTLEKGINI
-233 RQDAFNGCTN
+233 INSNAFKDCTN
-243 LSDVKYNGHKTDW
+243 LSDVKYNGHKKDW
-256 DKVTVKTGNDTLTS
+256 DNVTVNNAGNDTLTS

-280 DLDGGTVNGSDTM
+280 DLDGGTVNGSNTVDK
-293 ATQTVYSNEKLGTA
+293 QTVYSNEKLGTA
-307 KCYQNDQTFKIPIA
+307 SV
-321 PQKEGY
+321 
-327 TFLGWYQQDATAPT
+327 PT
-341 DPAEYVASDNV
+341 TP
-352 TFTAK
+352 
-357 WSQIYDV
+357 
-364 AFDANANG
+364 
-372 DTVTR
+372 
-377 MPSTQKVPE
+377 
-386 TTTASLP
+386 
-393 TITPQRTGYDFDG
+393 PQRTGYDFDG

-447 KETNSY
+447 KKTNSY

-505 IILTA
+505 ITLTA

-526 DAATGEVTSNN
+526 DAVTGEVTSNST
-537 PQVNADDII
+537 QVNADDII

-567 LPMEP
+567 LPTEP
-572 GDYIVKVDVKETEKT
+572 GDYIVKVDVKETENT

-602 NVPQEEEKVTYTL
+602 NVPQKEEKVTYTL

-620 IAKVNGKDTTI
+620 IAKVNGKGATI

-664 IKPASVLNA
+664 IKPASVLSA
-673 VDPKAETITFTM
+673 VEPKAETITFTM

-735 YLICTLPTGTAIPTN
+735 YLICALPTGTAIPTN
-750 RGELAELVWN
+750 RGELAALVWN

-777 TDKAITWAVENDLLK
+777 TDKAIAWAVENDLLK
-792 AAKNNGETYEA
+792 AAKSNGETYEA

>member
-1 MHGILQI
+1 
-8 GIITF
+8 
-13 FCHSLYVVFLRHSS
+13 
-27 MKARKSMKKRFVSLL
+27 MKKRFVSLL

-55 AVAAPTNEIIQ
+55 AVAAAPNKIPQ
-66 GNLKYT
+66 GSLI
-72 VNNYTVN
+72 YTVN
-79 DGGESVTV
+79 DDGKSVTV
-87 SGISESTSE
+87 SGKSRGIPSQ
-96 KPTHLTI
+96 LTI

-120 NWAFEE
+120 DQVFWGC
-126 WNTLTEVTLPHTVEI
+126 NTLTEVTLPNTVKI
-141 IGFQAFFNCSNLT
+141 IGYQAFCKCSKLT
-154 NVTIPEGVRKIG
+154 NVTIPEGVTKIG
-166 QIAFNGCSQLTS
+166 RGAFYGCSQLTS
-178 ITIPGTIEVMTMAF
+178 ITIPSTIKNMDEAF

-204 NGISE
+204 NGISK
-209 ISSSAFEGCTGL
+209 ISSMAFERCTGL
-221 TEVEIPASVNEI
+221 REIKVPISVDEI
-233 RQDAFNGCTN
+233 CPGAFNGCTDLTSVTLEKGIN
-243 LSDVKYNGHKTDW
+243 IINSNAFKDCTELNDVKYNGYKTDW
-256 DKVTVKTGNDTLTS
+256 EKVRVNKAGNDTLTS
-270 KVQYLCDINF
+270 KVQYLCDISF
-280 DLDGGTVNGSDTM
+280 DLNGGTINGSNTVNK
-293 ATQTVYSNEKLGTA
+293 QTVYSKDKLVTA
-307 KCYQNDQTFKIPIA
+307 KCYQNDQPFVVPTDPVR
-321 PQKEGY
+321 EGY
-327 TFLGWYQQDATAPT
+327 TFL
-341 DPAEYVASDNV
+341 
-352 TFTAK
+352 
-357 WSQIYDV
+357 
-364 AFDANANG
+364 
-372 DTVTR
+372 
-377 MPSTQKVPE
+377 
-386 TTTASLP
+386 
-393 TITPQRTGYDFDG
+393 G

-415 KYTFTEAVSSNITL
+415 KYTFTEAVSNNIIL

-447 KETNSY
+447 KKTNSY

-505 IILTA
+505 ITLTA

-537 PQVNADDII
+537 TQVNADDII

-567 LPMEP
+567 LPTEP

-587 APANQITGNQIKWSY
+587 APANQVTGNQIKWSY
-602 NVPQEEEKVTYTL
+602 NVPQKEEKVTYTL

-735 YLICTLPTGTAIPTN
+735 YLICALPTGTAIPTN

-777 TDKAITWAVENDLLK
+777 TDKAIAWAVENDLLK

>member
-13 FCHSLYVVFLRHSS
+13 FCHSLYVVFLRHQS
-27 MKARKSMKKRFVSLL
+27 MKAGKSMKKRFVSLL

-55 AVAAPTNEIIQ
+55 AVAATPIRI

-72 VNNYTVN
+72 VNA
-79 DGGESVTV
+79 DGESVTV
-87 SGISESTSE
+87 SGTSGN
-96 KPTHLTI
+96 PTQLNI

-110 GKNYT
+110 GRNYT
-115 VTEIG
+115 VTEIAT
-120 NWAFEE
+120 WAFNKC
-126 WNTLTEVTLPHTVEI
+126 NTLTEVTLPNTVDEI
-141 IGFQAFFNCSNLT
+141 GYQAFFNCSNLT
-154 NVTIPEGVRKIG
+154 NVTIPEGVTKIG
-166 QIAFNGCSQLTS
+166 QAAFYGCSQLTS
-178 ITIPGTIEVMTMAF
+178 ITIPSTITDMDTAF
-192 SGNTALSHVTLT
+192 SGNTALSQVTLT
-204 NGISE
+204 NGIPK
-209 ISSSAFEGCTGL
+209 ISSHAFERCTELREIKVPISVDEICPFAFNGCTGL
-221 TEVEIPASVNEI
+221 TSVTLEKGINI
-233 RQDAFNGCTN
+233 INSNAFKDCTELN
-243 LSDVKYNGHKTDW
+243 DVKYNGYKTDW
-256 DKVTVKTGNDTLTS
+256 EKVRVNNAGNDTLTS

-280 DLDGGTVNGSDTM
+280 DLDGGTINGSDTM

-307 KCYQNDQTFKIPIA
+307 KCYPNDQPFVVPTDPVR
-321 PQKEGY
+321 EGY
-327 TFLGWYQQDATAPT
+327 TFLGWY
-341 DPAEYVASDNV
+341 
-352 TFTAK
+352 
-357 WSQIYDV
+357 
-364 AFDANANG
+364 
-372 DTVTR
+372 
-377 MPSTQKVPE
+377 
-386 TTTASLP
+386 
-393 TITPQRTGYDFDG
+393 
-406 WYTQAEGGT
+406 TQAEGGI

-526 DAATGEVTSNN
+526 DAVTGEVTSNN
-537 PQVNADDII
+537 AKVNADDII
-546 NRKFYD
+546 NKKFYD

-567 LPMEP
+567 LPTEP
-572 GDYIVKVDVKETEKT
+572 GDYIVKVDVKETENT
-587 APANQITGNQIKWSY
+587 APANQVTGNQIKWSY
-602 NVPQEEEKVTYTL
+602 NVPQKEEKVTYTL

-735 YLICTLPTGTAIPTN
+735 YLICALPTGTAIPTN

-777 TDKAITWAVENDLLK
+777 TDKAIAWAVENDLLK

-809 TEVIKAWNQVQAFKK
+809 TEVINAWNQVQAFKK

>member
-13 FCHSLYVVFLRHSS
+13 FCHSLYVVFLRHQS
-27 MKARKSMKKRFVSLL
+27 MKAGKSMKKRFVSLL

-55 AVAAPTNEIIQ
+55 AVAAAPIKI

-72 VNNYTVN
+72 VNA
-79 DGGESVTV
+79 DGKSVTV
-87 SGISESTSE
+87 SGTSRNP
-96 KPTHLTI
+96 KQLTI
-103 ESSISSN
+103 ESSISDGN
-110 GKNYT
+110 GNSYT
-115 VTEIG
+115 VTKIG
-120 NWAFEE
+120 MGAF
-126 WNTLTEVTLPHTVEI
+126 NSTLEEVTLPPTLDEI
-141 IGFQAFFNCSNLT
+141 EDSAFFKCSSLT
-154 NVTIPEGVRKIG
+154 EITIPEGVTKIG
-166 QIAFNGCSQLTS
+166 TNAFYGCSQLTS
-178 ITIPGTIEVMTMAF
+178 ITIPSTIKNMDTAF
-192 SGNTALSHVTLT
+192 PSNPKLSQVTLT
-204 NGISE
+204 NGIYR
-209 ISSSAFEGCTGL
+209 ISSSAFKDCTGL
-221 TEVEIPASVNEI
+221 TEIKIPTSVYEICS
-233 RQDAFNGCTN
+233 DAFNGCTGLTSVTLEKGIN
-243 LSDVKYNGHKTDW
+243 IINRNAFKDCTKLNDVKYNGHKTDW
-256 DKVTVKTGNDTLTS
+256 ENVRVNIAGNDTLTS
-270 KVQYLCDINF
+270 RVQYLCDINF
-280 DLDGGTVNGSDTM
+280 DLNGGTINGSSTM

-307 KCYQNDQTFKIPIA
+307 KCYPNDQPFVVPTDPVR
-321 PQKEGY
+321 EGY
-327 TFLGWYQQDATAPT
+327 TFL
-341 DPAEYVASDNV
+341 
-352 TFTAK
+352 
-357 WSQIYDV
+357 
-364 AFDANANG
+364 
-372 DTVTR
+372 
-377 MPSTQKVPE
+377 
-386 TTTASLP
+386 
-393 TITPQRTGYDFDG
+393 G

-447 KETNSY
+447 KEMNSY

-505 IILTA
+505 ITLTA

-537 PQVNADDII
+537 TQVNADDII

-567 LPMEP
+567 LPTEP

-587 APANQITGNQIKWSY
+587 APANQVTGNQIKWSY
-602 NVPQEEEKVTYTL
+602 NVPQKEEKVTYTL

-704 PNILGTTLIIGTA
+704 PNILGTTLIIGTV

-735 YLICTLPTGTAIPTN
+735 YLICALPTGTAIPTN

-777 TDKAITWAVENDLLK
+777 TDKAIAWAVENDLLK

>member
-1 MHGILQI
+1 
-8 GIITF
+8 
-13 FCHSLYVVFLRHSS
+13 
-27 MKARKSMKKRFVSLL
+27 MKKRFVSLL

-55 AVAAPTNEIIQ
+55 AVAAPPNKITKGDLI
-66 GNLKYT
+66 YT
-72 VNNYTVN
+72 VNA
-79 DGGESVTV
+79 DGESVTV
-87 SGISESTSE
+87 SGTSG
-96 KPTHLTI
+96 KPTQLTI
-103 ESSISSN
+103 GSSISDGN
-110 GKNYT
+110 GKSYT
-115 VTEIG
+115 VTKIG
-120 NWAFEE
+120 MWAFNNAR
-126 WNTLTEVTLPHTVEI
+126 NTLTEVTLPNTADEI
-141 IGFQAFFNCSNLT
+141 GYQAFFNCSNLT
-154 NVTIPEGVRKIG
+154 KVIIPEGVRKIG
-166 QIAFNGCSQLTS
+166 QAAFYGCSQLTS
-178 ITIPGTIEVMTMAF
+178 ITIPSTIKNMDAAF
-192 SGNTALSHVTLT
+192 PSNPKLSQVTLT
-204 NGISE
+204 NGIYR
-209 ISSSAFEGCTGL
+209 ISSSAFKDCTGL
-221 TEVEIPASVNEI
+221 TEIKVPTSVYEICS
-233 RQDAFNGCTN
+233 DAFNGCTGLTSVTLEKGIN
-243 LSDVKYNGHKTDW
+243 IINRNAFKDCTELNDVKYNGYKTDW
-256 DKVTVKTGNDTLTS
+256 EKVRVNNAGNDTLTS
-270 KVQYLCDINF
+270 KVRYLCDINF
-280 DLDGGTVNGSDTM
+280 DLNGGTINGSGTM
-293 ATQTVYSNEKLGTA
+293 DKQTVYSNEKLGTA
-307 KCYQNDQTFKIPIA
+307 SV
-321 PQKEGY
+321 
-327 TFLGWYQQDATAPT
+327 PT
-341 DPAEYVASDNV
+341 TP
-352 TFTAK
+352 
-357 WSQIYDV
+357 
-364 AFDANANG
+364 
-372 DTVTR
+372 
-377 MPSTQKVPE
+377 
-386 TTTASLP
+386 
-393 TITPQRTGYDFDG
+393 PQRTGYDFDG

-415 KYTFTEAVSSNITL
+415 KYTFTEAVSSNIIL

-447 KETNSY
+447 KKTNSY

-505 IILTA
+505 ITLTA

-526 DAATGEVTSNN
+526 DAVTGEVTSNN
-537 PQVNADDII
+537 TQVNADDII
-546 NRKFYD
+546 NRKFDD

-567 LPMEP
+567 LPTEP

-587 APANQITGNQIKWSY
+587 APANQVTGNQIKWSY
-602 NVPQEEEKVTYTL
+602 KVPQKEEKVTYTL

-620 IAKVNGKDTTI
+620 IAKVNGKDATI

-673 VDPKAETITFTM
+673 VEPKAETITFTM

-735 YLICTLPTGTAIPTN
+735 YLICALPTGTAIPTN

-777 TDKAITWAVENDLLK
+777 TDKAIAWAVENDLLK

-803 TDPVSR
+803 TDPVNR

>member
-13 FCHSLYVVFLRHSS
+13 FCHSLYVVFLRHQS
-27 MKARKSMKKRFVSLL
+27 MKAGKSMKKRFVSLL

-55 AVAAPTNEIIQ
+55 AVAAAPIKI

-72 VNNYTVN
+72 VNA
-79 DGGESVTV
+79 DRESVTV
-87 SGISESTSE
+87 SGTSGN
-96 KPTHLTI
+96 PRHLTI
-103 ESSISSN
+103 ESSISDN
-110 GKNYT
+110 GTNYT
-115 VTEIG
+115 VTKIG
-120 NWAFEE
+120 MGAF
-126 WNTLTEVTLPHTVEI
+126 NSTLEEVTLPPTLDEI
-141 IGFQAFFNCSNLT
+141 EDSAFFKCSSLT
-154 NVTIPEGVRKIG
+154 EITIPEGVTKIG
-166 QIAFNGCSQLTS
+166 TNAFYGCSQLTS
-178 ITIPGTIEVMTMAF
+178 ITIPSTIKNMDTAF
-192 SGNTALSHVTLT
+192 PSNPKLSQVTLT
-204 NGISE
+204 NGIYR
-209 ISSSAFEGCTGL
+209 ISSSAFKDCTGL
-221 TEVEIPASVNEI
+221 TEIKIPTSVYEICS
-233 RQDAFNGCTN
+233 DAFNGCTNLKRVLLEKNIETININAFKDCTN
-243 LSDVKYNGHKTDW
+243 LSDVKYNGHKKDW
-256 DKVTVKTGNDTLTS
+256 DKVTVKTGNDTLTR

-280 DLDGGTVNGSDTM
+280 DLNGGTINGSDTM
-293 ATQTVYSNEKLGTA
+293 ETQTVYSNEKLGTA
-307 KCYQNDQTFKIPIA
+307 KCYPNDQPFVVPTDPVR
-321 PQKEGY
+321 EGY
-327 TFLGWYQQDATAPT
+327 TFL
-341 DPAEYVASDNV
+341 
-352 TFTAK
+352 
-357 WSQIYDV
+357 
-364 AFDANANG
+364 
-372 DTVTR
+372 
-377 MPSTQKVPE
+377 
-386 TTTASLP
+386 
-393 TITPQRTGYDFDG
+393 G

-447 KETNSY
+447 KEMNSY

-477 TVPDGETAPSLNGPD
+477 TVPDGETASSLNGPD

-505 IILTA
+505 ITLTA

-567 LPMEP
+567 LPTEP
-572 GDYIVKVDVKETEKT
+572 GDYIVKVDVKETENT
-587 APANQITGNQIKWSY
+587 APANQITGHQIKWSY